1 MSNIEIEKEKYKN
14 KLFLGDEIKLNANVS
29 DSKLQ
34 NNVYEIVYV
43 DSTLLKLNNKQTR
56 QIINVKINN
65 DKIQK
70 IEEEEI
76 SEIQIIKRK
85 ASHKYVEQSDFKID
99 MTLSIELTPLS
110 PLSVDDESLFI
121 LCKIIDV
128 DKNQDIIEVKLLL
141 DDLGGEVKEISQ
153 DFQESIFINFG
164 CSGLPP
170 WIKNIKVI
178 EFRPT
183 AKTTTIGKGEEYNS
197 MGLGEQEEEQDSGI
211 DIDLADALDEG
222 NKIFASIMYEV
233 PSSQR
238 IVSETKQY
246 DDLLENIISSVP
258 KSRRTDAEL
267 NGIHRGI
274 ERFFQLRKEY
284 SLFDKNGVPK
294 MPKALNEHDKPS
306 VIHIQNL
313 DTKLQWVLPVV
324 ENIKKLYVTG
334 DDAIGVN
341 TVNGIYDFEEQI
353 LEQKNIYPDKNSP
366 YNPKLMEDMNSYL
379 TPFENPKQNPDNKY
393 IIQNKPVSTTI
404 LTLSTN
410 NDTIAS
416 SSRRDRDRSSS
427 SGSGPMVVQTYIDRA
442 YNPGLT
448 KLEFEDVKSNNV
460 KRVSSTPSDP
470 SYITSF
476 ITLNKQAVALTQMG
490 LPDTLLSDRIFM
502 DSLYL
507 KTWSSI
513 MSDIKF
519 RDDVV
524 TEIINVDRVVK
535 GGRSGGGEEEEHL
548 EEYKGGI
555 VFSDVMAFS
564 PNESISKS
572 THKIGE
578 FINSFVPTNEDAFLA
593 IESRLGRCL
602 SMHEVVYALQPFLI
616 YNKDLTE
623 HQYNAMRAFI
633 NKNISEY
640 MKRLSASSTKFKK
653 LVDKNAITKLD
664 SLELFYDAFNE
675 DEGKRLPISKELH
688 KKIVLADDETTSLD
702 EIFKLYKLTD
712 NKHVSGDGGGFL
724 SSSEILKMI
733 LDVDFARLFM
743 DVMAVENSDLTSS
756 EMDSI
761 LKREQKDLKEKMM
774 KESSG
779 ADSKTCKKREI
790 SLSRVYTS
798 PGDLELDSG
807 KPEDILFD
815 SKYDSTGKR
824 VVKDGDYAAL
834 KIVDQDDGSTRY
846 DYYVRR
852 NNEWTI
858 DKDPELQNVQVDDP
872 SYICNIPSETK
883 PKPLCFSINQKCL
896 DKSMS
901 ESSLLDDLT
910 SKIINEFDS
919 RSDVKKRNID
929 ETFLRDFK
937 NIKLLL
943 KLKVFEILKYNQK
956 KYVLG
961 QEHKK
966 NVATVVRSPYQE
978 IVDCILGM
986 DDIGK
991 KYQCILDLVN
1001 SELFVRDAL
1010 PDEDARWYYCKSCGV
1025 PGVRLLPTFFYE
1037 LAQNYNPQDPKSSK
1051 YITTLSRI
1059 ERTNGKREG
1068 DQIVDKYSGYSISK
1082 IALVSEGWMLEEEGG
1097 EGVGGGEFSESALH
1111 LIRSEQE
1118 NASDLAAVNSGEI
1131 IDASIKSEHVQEK
1144 GDGEGEEKE
1153 EDDDDEYNEEGMNA
1167 EEEDEGEEEGEG
1179 EGGED
1184 EKETVMSLNAII
1196 SHYENSL
1203 SVIFKNKDKRFIIE
1217 TIQLFLPKKKT
1228 KEQYEL
1234 DKKTTV
1240 EYEAYEKTYNQYLIF
1255 YSMALIIIVIQSSI
1269 PQIKSKI
1276 TFPNCVKS
1284 FSGYPLSLDEGDLS
1298 FVIYMACISQKVKSD
1313 YAPWNSIK
1321 KINQDK
1327 MRDTLFN
1334 LIKTKIV
1341 NQPQIQSRFDKKREF
1356 DALKEQRAQKSSHSK
1371 SGMKANVASSHFR
1384 PLLVDP
1390 SAFITSTPL
1399 PVTKTYCDDLKRN
1412 LKNGSSLQT
1421 EKILVL
1427 QSKVI
1432 HFSLIV
1438 QKLIQEVISSQTKD
1452 RSKLLSKNYIQNACC
1467 NERDHEGDSD
1477 SNSNNALDYMVS
1489 HVPNI
1494 KNYCDMVECTSA
1506 ILLDI
1511 YSLSEASTMV
1521 DPRDTRSNIP
1531 DLPTNFDEF
1540 TIYNAFMTYCNYGNA
1555 KGGAGGGVGTTLL
1568 SSDIHKI
1575 CKFKNTLGENRDIFN
1590 IFKNSQNLDVSHAD
1604 KIKLIDKIKNE
1615 FNLEYTT
1622 KDLQHLLQL
1631 VNGQT
1636 MKPMNEYQ
1644 AGVGTYNENLNRI
1657 LLKAIDDF
1665 KMKSKSKESKMSAM
1679 SASMLFPEDFI
1690 VALKNFNEN
1699 RSQTSLRE
1707 LQIIIEKNTKTLTD
1721 KMENYLNF
1729 AASKKSATFRNAI
1742 FRTAEDIEKG
1752 IFKNG
1757 GIMLF
1762 NKMENTLLNG
1772 ENNSLEVS
1780 IEFVINA
1787 VKNITQVYPNIILS
1801 QVSEMESLPPY
1812 ISGQLSK
1819 GDSESIVKFSNERIT
1834 NTLNNF
1840 YKIGNKKPINAIFKN
1855 VQKSTLF
1862 LNEIVKNTP
1871 VFSDAKHITVLLY
1884 EYYFLL
1890 AVDSY
1895 LFFSEIAKQKQL
1907 SQGKT
1912 GKIVDIQKEISRIL
1926 ETYFHLVVE
1935 DKKFINKDI
1944 ENIREN
1950 YLRTIDEERD
1960 DIVQNVEKMSEDQKQ
1975 IYLNHKKYKMGTQS
1989 IGKNTGLRIYNPE
2002 FEAEE
2007 LVRIERIN
2015 GRKKARGLPPVS
2027 DDPEAL
2033 AREDAVE
2040 DEGDAPDMD
2049 ADDVMNE
2056 TQEDDGQEEYA
2067 ASADMYPDSYQDE
2080 GTEEEVREEE
2090 E

>member
-1 MSNIEIEKEKYKN
+1 MSNTEIEKENYKN
-14 KLFLGDEIKLNANVS
+14 KLFLGDEIKLNANVP

-56 QIINVKINN
+56 QIINVKIHN
-65 DKIQK
+65 DKMQK
-70 IEEEEI
+70 IEEEEVL
-76 SEIQIIKRK
+76 EIQIIKRK

-99 MTLSIELTPLS
+99 MTLSIELLPLS
-110 PLSVDDESLFI
+110 PQSLGNDDESLFI
-121 LCKIIDV
+121 SCKIVDV

-141 DDLGGEVKEISQ
+141 DDLGGEVKDVAQ

-178 EFRPT
+178 EFRPK
-183 AKTTTIGKGEEYNS
+183 AATTTMSKGHEDD
-197 MGLGEQEEEQDSGI
+197 MGLGLGEEEEQDSGI

-258 KSRRTDAEL
+258 KNRRTDAEL

-294 MPKALNEHDKPS
+294 MPKALSEHDKPS

-324 ENIKKLYVTG
+324 ENIKKLYVAE
-334 DDAIGVN
+334 DDTIGVN
-341 TVNGIYDFEEQI
+341 TVNAIYDFKETI
-353 LEQKNIYPDKNSP
+353 LEQKNVYPDKNSRH
-366 YNPKLMEDMNSYL
+366 NPKLMEDMNSYL

-393 IIQNKPVSTTI
+393 IVQNKPVSTNI

-410 NDTIAS
+410 NDTIVS
-416 SSRRDRDRSSS
+416 SKV
-427 SGSGPMVVQTYIDRA
+427 SGSTVQTYIDRA
-442 YNPGLT
+442 YNLGLT

-460 KRVSSTPSDP
+460 KRVDSTPSDP
-470 SYITSF
+470 AYITSF
-476 ITLNKQAVALTQMG
+476 ITLNKEAVALTQMG
-490 LPDTLLSDRIFM
+490 LPDTMLADRVLM
-502 DSLYL
+502 DSMYL

-513 MSDIKF
+513 MTDIKF
-519 RDDVV
+519 KDDVV
-524 TEIINVDRVVK
+524 TEVINVDRVVE
-535 GGRSGGGEEEEHL
+535 GRGRGVVGEEEERL
-548 EEYKGGI
+548 EEYKGSI
-555 VFSDVMAFS
+555 VFSDVMAFT
-564 PNESISKS
+564 PNESISNS
-572 THKIGE
+572 THKIGQ
-578 FINSFVPTNEDAFLA
+578 FINSFVPTNEDAFSA

-623 HQYNAMRAFI
+623 HQYDAMRAFI
-633 NKNISEY
+633 NKNIFDY
-640 MKRLSASSTKFKK
+640 MKRLSSSSVKFKK

-675 DEGKRLPISKELH
+675 DEGKRVPISKELH
-688 KKIVLADDETTSLD
+688 KKIVLANDETTSLD

-712 NKHVSGDGGGFL
+712 DKHGGSGSSGGDGFL
-724 SSSEILKMI
+724 SSSEILKMF

-756 EMDSI
+756 EMDTI

-774 KESSG
+774 KDSSG
-779 ADSKTCKKREI
+779 SDSKTCKKREI
-790 SLSRVYTS
+790 NLSRVYLS
-798 PGDLELDSG
+798 PGELELDSG
-807 KPEDILFD
+807 KPGDVLFD

-824 VVKDGDYAAL
+824 IVKDGDYAAL
-834 KIVDQDDGSTRY
+834 KIVDQDDGSVRY

-872 SYICNIPSETK
+872 SYFCNIPSETK

-901 ESSLLDDLT
+901 ESSLLNDLT
-910 SKIINEFDS
+910 SKIISEFDS
-919 RSDVKKRNID
+919 RSEFKKRNID
-929 ETFLRDFK
+929 EIFLRDFK
-937 NIKLLL
+937 NIKLLF
-943 KLKVFEILKYNQK
+943 KLKFFEILKYNQH

-966 NVATVVRSPYQE
+966 NVSTVVRSPYRE

-986 DDIGK
+986 DDIGS
-991 KYQCILDLVN
+991 KYQCILDLVA

-1010 PDEDARWYYCKSCGV
+1010 PDEDPRWYYCKSCGV
-1025 PGVRLLPTFFYE
+1025 PGVCLLPTFFYE
-1037 LAQNYNPQDPKSSK
+1037 LAHSYNPQDPKSSK
-1051 YITTLSRI
+1051 YITTLSQI
-1059 ERTNGKREG
+1059 ERKNGKREG
-1068 DQIVDKYSGYSISK
+1068 NQIVDKYSGYSISK
-1082 IALVSEGWMLEEEGG
+1082 IALVSEGWLVEEEGG
-1097 EGVGGGEFSESALH
+1097 EGVGGGDFTESALH
-1111 LIRSEQE
+1111 LIRSEEE

-1131 IDASIKSEHVQEK
+1131 IDATIKSERVEEK
-1144 GDGEGEEKE
+1144 DKDEGKGEGEE
-1153 EDDDDEYNEEGMNA
+1153 
-1167 EEEDEGEEEGEG
+1167 EEEEYEEEGEEEQEEG
-1179 EGGED
+1179 EEEVGQGEN
-1184 EKETVMSLNAII
+1184 ETVMSLNSII
-1196 SHYENSL
+1196 NHYESSL
-1203 SVIFKNKDKRFIIE
+1203 SVIFKNKDKRFIVE
-1217 TIQLFLPKKKT
+1217 TIQLLLPKKKT

-1255 YSMALIIIVIQSSI
+1255 YSMAMIIIVIQSSI
-1269 PQIKSKI
+1269 PQIKSKT

-1284 FSGYPLSLDEGDLS
+1284 FSGYPFSSDEGNLS

-1327 MRDTLFN
+1327 MRDTLFS
-1334 LIKTKIV
+1334 LIKTKIL

-1356 DALKEQRAQKSSHSK
+1356 DALKEQKKSSHSK
-1371 SGMKANVASSHFR
+1371 TGMKINVASSHFR

-1412 LKNGSSLQT
+1412 LKNGSNLQT

-1432 HFSLIV
+1432 HFSLMI

-1467 NERDHEGDSD
+1467 NERDGGSGSGSGEDVHDKSV
-1477 SNSNNALDYMVS
+1477 STLDYMIS

-1506 ILLDI
+1506 ILIDI
-1511 YSLSEASTMV
+1511 YSLSEASTML
-1521 DPRDTRSNIP
+1521 DPRDTRNNVP

-1555 KGGAGGGVGTTLL
+1555 KGGAGSSVGVGTTSL

-1590 IFKNSQNLDVSHAD
+1590 IFKNSQNSDMSHAD

-1615 FNLEYTT
+1615 FNLDYTT

-1657 LLKAIDDF
+1657 LSKAIDDF
-1665 KMKSKSKESKMSAM
+1665 KMKPKAKESKMSAM
-1679 SASMLFPEDFI
+1679 SASMLLPEDFI
-1690 VALKNFNEN
+1690 VALKKFNEN
-1699 RSQTSLRE
+1699 RTQTLMRE
-1707 LQIIIEKNTKTLTD
+1707 LQIIIEKNVILLNEKCE
-1721 KMENYLNF
+1721 KYLNF
-1729 AASKKSATFRNAI
+1729 NTSSKSVTFRNAI

-1780 IEFVINA
+1780 MEFVRNA
-1787 VKNITQVYPNIILS
+1787 IKNMTQVYPNIILS
-1801 QVSEMESLPPY
+1801 QVSAMESLPPY
-1812 ISGQLSK
+1812 ISGQLSS
-1819 GDSESIVKFSNERIT
+1819 GDSNSIIKFSNERIT
-1834 NTLNNF
+1834 NKLNNF
-1840 YKIGNKKPINAIFKN
+1840 YKIGNKKPIDIILKNA
-1855 VQKSTLF
+1855 QTSTLF
-1862 LNEIVKNTP
+1862 LNEVVKNTP
-1871 VFSDAKHITVLLY
+1871 IFSDAKHMTVLLY

-1895 LFFSEIAKQKQL
+1895 IHFSEIAKQKQL
-1907 SQGKT
+1907 SQVKTKSGKSV
-1912 GKIVDIQKEISRIL
+1912 VDIQKEISRIL
-1926 ETYFHLVVE
+1926 ETYFNLIVE
-1935 DKKFINKDI
+1935 DKKLVNKDI

-1950 YLRTIDEERD
+1950 YLRAIDEERD

-1989 IGKNTGLRIYNPE
+1989 IGKNTGLRIYNPD
-2002 FEAEE
+2002 FETEE
-2007 LVRIERIN
+2007 LARIERIN
-2015 GRKKARGLPPVS
+2015 GRKKERGLLPVS

-2040 DEGDAPDMD
+2040 DEGDAPNVD

-2067 ASADMYPDSYQDE
+2067 NSAAMYPDSYQDE
-2080 GTEEEVREEE
+2080 GAEEMREEE

>member
-1 MSNIEIEKEKYKN
+1 MEMEKEKKDAGNN
-14 KLFLGDEIKLNANVS
+14 KLFLGDEIKINANIP

-34 NNVYEIVYV
+34 NNIYEIVYV
-43 DSTLLKLNNKQTR
+43 DSTLLKLNNKQT
-56 QIINVKINN
+56 QQVISVKIHN
-65 DKIQK
+65 DKMQK
-70 IEEEEI
+70 IEEEEV

-99 MTLSIELTPLS
+99 MTLSVELTPPPSSSSEES
-110 PLSVDDESLFI
+110 PLFI

-141 DDLGGEVKEISQ
+141 DDLGPEVKDIPQ

-170 WIKNIKVI
+170 WIKKIKVI
-178 EFRPT
+178 EFKPKPASAT
-183 AKTTTIGKGEEYNS
+183 NSQGEDYT
-197 MGLGEQEEEQDSGI
+197 GVGEQGVEQEQDSGI
-211 DIDLADALDEG
+211 DLDLADALDEG

-258 KSRRTDAEL
+258 KSRRTDATL

-294 MPKALNEHDKPS
+294 IPRALNEYDKPS

-353 LEQKNIYPDKNSP
+353 LEQKKLYPDKNEP
-366 YNPKLMEDMNSYL
+366 YNHMIMEDMNSYL

-393 IIQNKPVSTTI
+393 VMQNKSVSTTI

-410 NDTIAS
+410 NDTIVSSKKGSSLAS
-416 SSRRDRDRSSS
+416 T
-427 SGSGPMVVQTYIDRA
+427 GQTVQTYIDRA
-442 YNPGLT
+442 YNLGLT

-460 KRVSSTPSDP
+460 KRVNSTPNDP
-470 SYITSF
+470 AFITSF
-476 ITLNKQAVALTQMG
+476 ITLNKEAVSLTQMG
-490 LPDTLLSDRIFM
+490 LPDTLLSDRVLM

-513 MSDIKF
+513 ISDIKS
-519 RDDVV
+519 RDDVA
-524 TEIINVDRVVK
+524 TEVINVDKVEKK
-535 GGRSGGGEEEEHL
+535 GGKEEEEQEKHS

-555 VFSDVMAFS
+555 VFSHVVAFA

-572 THKIGE
+572 THKINQ
-578 FINSFVPTNEDAFLA
+578 FINSFVPTNQDAFSAL
-593 IESRLGRCL
+593 EYRLGRCL
-602 SMHEVVYALQPFLI
+602 SMHEVVHALQPFLI
-616 YNKDLTE
+616 YNKDITE
-623 HQYNAMRAFI
+623 HQYNTMRAFI

-640 MKRLSASSTKFKK
+640 MKMLSVSSSKFKK
-653 LVDKNAITKLD
+653 LVNKNAITKLE
-664 SLELFYDAFNE
+664 SLELFYQPFNE
-675 DEGKRLPISKELH
+675 NEGKRVPISKELH
-688 KKIVLADDETTSLD
+688 KKIVLANDETTSLD
-702 EIFKLYKLTD
+702 DIFKLYKLTD
-712 NKHVSGDGGGFL
+712 DKHGSNGSNGSNGFL
-724 SSSEILKMI
+724 SSSEILKII
-733 LDVDFARLFM
+733 LDADFARLFM
-743 DVMAVENSDLTSS
+743 DAMAIENSDLTSS
-756 EMDSI
+756 EIDSI

-779 ADSKTCKKREI
+779 ADSKSCKKREI
-790 SLSRVYTS
+790 NLSRVYTS
-798 PGDLELDSG
+798 VGELELDGG
-807 KPEDILFD
+807 KPADILFD

-824 VVKDGDYAAL
+824 FVKDGDYAAL

-852 NNEWTI
+852 NNEWAI
-858 DKDPELQNVQVDDP
+858 DKDPELQNVHIDDP

-919 RSDVKKRNID
+919 RSEVKKKNID

-943 KLKVFEILKYNQK
+943 KLKIFEILKYNQK
-956 KYVLG
+956 KYLLG

-966 NVATVVRSPYQE
+966 KVTTIVRSPYQE

-1001 SELFVRDAL
+1001 SELFVRDAF

-1082 IALVSEGWMLEEEGG
+1082 IALVSEGWMFEEEGEEAG
-1097 EGVGGGEFSESALH
+1097 SQ
-1111 LIRSEQE
+1111 LIRNEEE
-1118 NASDLAAVNSGEI
+1118 NASDLALVNSGEV
-1131 IDASIKSEHVQEK
+1131 IDVNIQSEHEHVQKK
-1144 GDGEGEEKE
+1144 GKGEG
-1153 EDDDDEYNEEGMNA
+1153 
-1167 EEEDEGEEEGEG
+1167 EEGEG
-1179 EGGED
+1179 EGEED
-1184 EKETVMSLNAII
+1184 EEDEYEEEGEGQGEEEDEEDEEGGQGDNETIKSLNTII
-1196 SHYENSL
+1196 SHYESSL
-1203 SVIFKNKDKRFIIE
+1203 SVIFKNKDKRFMVE
-1217 TIQLFLPKKKT
+1217 TIQLLLPKKKT

-1284 FSGYPLSLDEGDLS
+1284 FSGYPFSLDETDLS
-1298 FVIYMACISQKVKSD
+1298 FVVYMACISQKVKSD

-1321 KINQDK
+1321 KINQEK

-1356 DALKEQRAQKSSHSK
+1356 DTLKEQRAQKSSHSK

-1390 SAFITSTPL
+1390 SEFITSTPL

-1432 HFSLIV
+1432 HFSLII

-1452 RSKLLSKNYIQNACC
+1452 KTKLLSKNYIQNACC
-1467 NERDHEGDSD
+1467 NEREDGVTT
-1477 SNSNNALDYMVS
+1477 LDYMIS

-1494 KNYCDMVECTSA
+1494 KNYCDMVSCTSA

-1511 YSLSEASTMV
+1511 YSLSEASTML
-1521 DPRDTRSNIP
+1521 DPRDTRNNIP
-1531 DLPTNFDEF
+1531 DLSTNFDEF

-1555 KGGAGGGVGTTLL
+1555 KGGSGVASTSTSSSL

-1590 IFKNSQNLDVSHAD
+1590 IFKNSQKSDMSHTD

-1615 FNLEYTT
+1615 FNLDYTT

-1657 LLKAIDDF
+1657 LLKVIEDLKTKPKAA
-1665 KMKSKSKESKMSAM
+1665 KESKMSVTM
-1679 SASMLFPEDFI
+1679 VFPDDFI

-1699 RSQTSLRE
+1699 RSQSSLRE
-1707 LQIIIEKNTKTLTD
+1707 LQIIIENNTKKLTNEAE
-1721 KMENYLNF
+1721 KYFNF
-1729 AASKKSATFRNAI
+1729 NTSKKSATFRSAI
-1742 FRTAEDIEKG
+1742 FRTSEDIEKG

-1772 ENNSLEVS
+1772 ENSLEVS
-1780 IEFVINA
+1780 IEFVRNA

-1801 QVSEMESLPPY
+1801 QISEMESLPAY

-1819 GDSESIVKFSNERIT
+1819 GDSESIIKFSNERIT
-1834 NTLNNF
+1834 NKLDNF
-1840 YKIGNKKPINAIFKN
+1840 YKIGNKKPINAILKI
-1855 VQKSTLF
+1855 VQISTVF
-1862 LNEIVKNTP
+1862 FNEIVENTP

-1884 EYYFLL
+1884 EYYFLV
-1890 AVDSY
+1890 AVNSY
-1895 LFFSEIAKQKQL
+1895 LYFSEIAKQKQL
-1907 SQGKT
+1907 SQGKS
-1912 GKIVDIQKEISRIL
+1912 GKMMVDVQKEISRIL
-1926 ETYFHLVVE
+1926 ETYFYLVIE
-1935 DKKFINKDI
+1935 DKKLINKDI

-1950 YLRTIDEERD
+1950 YLRSIDEERD

-1975 IYLNHKKYKMGTQS
+1975 IYLIHKKYKMGTQS
-1989 IGKNTGLRIYNPE
+1989 IGKNTGLRIYNPD
-2002 FEAEE
+2002 FETEE
-2007 LVRIERIN
+2007 LARIQKIN
-2015 GRKKARGLPPVS
+2015 GRKKERGLPQVL

-2040 DEGDAPDMD
+2040 DEGDAPDND
-2049 ADDVMNE
+2049 PDDFMNE

-2067 ASADMYPDSYQDE
+2067 SSAAMYPDSFI
-2080 GTEEEVREEE
+2080 
-2090 E
+2090 

>member
-1 MSNIEIEKEKYKN
+1 METEKEKKDAGNN
-14 KLFLGDEIKLNANVS
+14 KLFLGDEIKINAHVP

-43 DSTLLKLNNKQTR
+43 DSTLLKLNNKQT
-56 QIINVKINN
+56 QQVINVKIRN

-70 IEEEEI
+70 IDDEEV

-85 ASHKYVEQSDFKID
+85 SSHKYVEQSDFKID
-99 MTLSIELTPLS
+99 MTLSIELMPPPLS
-110 PLSVDDESLFI
+110 SQDEQSQQQQSQPLFI

-141 DDLGGEVKEISQ
+141 DDLGAEVKDIPQ

-170 WIKNIKVI
+170 WIKKIKVI
-178 EFRPT
+178 EFKPKPV
-183 AKTTTIGKGEEYNS
+183 AATISQGEDL
-197 MGLGEQEEEQDSGI
+197 MGEQEQDSGI
-211 DIDLADALDEG
+211 DLDLADALDEG

-258 KSRRTDAEL
+258 KSRRTDSEL

-294 MPKALNEHDKPS
+294 MPRHLNEHDKPS

-334 DDAIGVN
+334 DDSIGVN
-341 TVNGIYDFEEQI
+341 TVNGIYDFEEQV
-353 LEQKNIYPDKNSP
+353 LEEKNLYPDKNAP
-366 YNPKLMEDMNSYL
+366 YNHMIMEDINSYL

-393 IIQNKPVSTTI
+393 VMQNKPVSTNI

-410 NDTIAS
+410 NDTIVS
-416 SSRRDRDRSSS
+416 SKRS
-427 SGSGPMVVQTYIDRA
+427 SGSGSTVQTYIDRA
-442 YNPGLT
+442 YNLGLT

-460 KRVSSTPSDP
+460 KRVNSTPNDP
-470 SYITSF
+470 AFITSF

-490 LPDTLLSDRIFM
+490 LPDTLLSDRVSM

-513 MSDIKF
+513 IDDIKF
-519 RDDVV
+519 RDNVV
-524 TEIINVDRVVK
+524 TEVINVDKVVK
-535 GGRSGGGEEEEHL
+535 KDGTGGGEEEEEERRL
-548 EEYKGGI
+548 EKYKGGI
-555 VFSDVMAFS
+555 VFSDVTAFT

-572 THKIGE
+572 THKIGQ
-578 FINSFVPTNEDAFLA
+578 FINSFVPTNHDAFSAL
-593 IESRLGRCL
+593 ESRLGRCL
-602 SMHEVVYALQPFLI
+602 SMYEVVYALQPFLI

-623 HQYNAMRAFI
+623 HQYNAMRAFV

-640 MKRLSASSTKFKK
+640 TKRLSASSTKFKK

-675 DEGKRLPISKELH
+675 NEGKRVTVSKEFH
-688 KKIVLADDETTSLD
+688 KKIVLANDETTSLD

-712 NKHVSGDGGGFL
+712 DKHGSKGSGEGFL
-724 SSSEILKMI
+724 SSSEILKLL

-743 DVMAVENSDLTSS
+743 DTMAVENSDLTSS
-756 EMDSI
+756 EVDSI
-761 LKREQKDLKEKMM
+761 VRREQQDLKEKMT

-790 SLSRVYTS
+790 NLSRVYLS
-798 PGDLELDSG
+798 MGALEVDNG
-807 KPEDILFD
+807 KSADILFD

-834 KIVDQDDGSTRY
+834 KIVDQDDDSTRY

-852 NNEWTI
+852 NNEWNI

-872 SYICNIPSETK
+872 SYFCNIPSETK

-896 DKSMS
+896 DKTMS
-901 ESSLLDDLT
+901 ESSLLNDLT
-910 SKIINEFDS
+910 SKIIDEFDS
-919 RSDVKKRNID
+919 KSDVKKKNID

-937 NIKLLL
+937 NIKLIL

-956 KYVLG
+956 KYLLG

-966 NVATVVRSPYQE
+966 KVTTLVRSPYQE

-986 DDIGK
+986 DDVGK

-1010 PDEDARWYYCKSCGV
+1010 PDEDARWYYCKSCGI

-1082 IALVSEGWMLEEEGG
+1082 IALVSEGWLVEEEG
-1097 EGVGGGEFSESALH
+1097 EDAAGVQL
-1111 LIRSEQE
+1111 LRSEEE

-1131 IDASIKSEHVQEK
+1131 IDASIKSERVKEK
-1144 GDGEGEEKE
+1144 GDGEEDKREEYE
-1153 EDDDDEYNEEGMNA
+1153 EQ
-1167 EEEDEGEEEGEG
+1167 EEEDEDEQEDEEEQEELSETEGEREGEG
-1179 EGGED
+1179 EN
-1184 EKETVMSLNAII
+1184 ETVMSLNTII
-1196 SHYENSL
+1196 NHYESSL
-1203 SVIFKNKDKRFIIE
+1203 SVIFKNKDKRFIVE
-1217 TIQLFLPKKKT
+1217 TIQLLLPKKKT
-1228 KEQYEL
+1228 IEQYEL

-1255 YSMALIIIVIQSSI
+1255 YSMALVIIVIQSSI

-1284 FSGYPLSLDEGDLS
+1284 FSGYPLSLDEADLS

-1327 MRDTLFN
+1327 MRDTLFS
-1334 LIKTKIV
+1334 LIKTKIL
-1341 NQPQIQSRFDKKREF
+1341 NQPQIQSRFDKKREY
-1356 DALKEQRAQKSSHSK
+1356 DALKEQKKSLSSK
-1371 SGMKANVASSHFR
+1371 SGMKLNVASSHFR

-1390 SAFITSTPL
+1390 TTFITSMPL

-1432 HFSLIV
+1432 HFSLVI

-1452 RSKLLSKNYIQNACC
+1452 KTKLLSRNYIQNACC
-1467 NERDHEGDSD
+1467 NERDRDYEG
-1477 SNSNNALDYMVS
+1477 NTTLDYMVS

-1506 ILLDI
+1506 ILMDI
-1511 YSLSEASTMV
+1511 YSLSEASTML
-1521 DPRDTRSNIP
+1521 DPRDTRNNIP

-1555 KGGAGGGVGTTLL
+1555 KGGAGGGVGTTSL

-1590 IFKNSQNLDVSHAD
+1590 IFKNSQNSDMSHAD

-1665 KMKSKSKESKMSAM
+1665 KMKPKAKESKMSAM
-1679 SASMLFPEDFI
+1679 SSSMLFPEDFI

-1699 RSQTSLRE
+1699 RSQTSLRD
-1707 LQIIIEKNTKTLTD
+1707 LQIIIEKNTKTLNE
-1721 KMENYLNF
+1721 KCEKYLNF
-1729 AASKKSATFRNAI
+1729 NTSKKSATFRNAI
-1742 FRTAEDIEKG
+1742 FRTAEDIDKG

-1819 GDSESIVKFSNERIT
+1819 GDSESIIKFSNERIT
-1834 NTLNNF
+1834 NKLNNF
-1840 YKIGNKKPINAIFKN
+1840 YKIGNKKPIDTILKN
-1855 VQKSTLF
+1855 VQTSTLF
-1862 LNEIVKNTP
+1862 LNEVVKNTP
-1871 VFSDAKHITVLLY
+1871 MFSDATHMTVLLY
-1884 EYYFLL
+1884 EYYFLV

-1895 LFFSEIAKQKQL
+1895 LHFSEIAKQKQL
-1907 SQGKT
+1907 SQVKSKSGKSV
-1912 GKIVDIQKEISRIL
+1912 VDIQKEISRIL

-1935 DKKFINKDI
+1935 DKKLINKDI

-1950 YLRTIDEERD
+1950 YLRSIDEERD

-1975 IYLNHKKYKMGTQS
+1975 IYLNHKKYKMGSQS
-1989 IGKNTGLRIYNPE
+1989 IGKNTGLRIYNPD
-2002 FEAEE
+2002 FETEE
-2007 LVRIERIN
+2007 LARIERIN

-2040 DEGDAPDMD
+2040 DEGDAPDID

-2080 GTEEEVREEE
+2080 GAEEMREEE

>member
-1 MSNIEIEKEKYKN
+1 MEIEKEKKDAGNN
-14 KLFLGDEIKLNANVS
+14 KLFLGDEIKINAHVP

-43 DSTLLKLNNKQTR
+43 DSTLLKLNNKQT
-56 QIINVKINN
+56 QQVINVKIIN
-65 DKIQK
+65 DKMQK
-70 IEEEEI
+70 IEEEEV

-99 MTLSIELTPLS
+99 MTLSIELTPPPSSSEEQS
-110 PLSVDDESLFI
+110 PLFI

-141 DDLGGEVKEISQ
+141 DDLGTEVKDIPQ

-170 WIKNIKVI
+170 WIKKIKVI
-178 EFRPT
+178 EFKPKP
-183 AKTTTIGKGEEYNS
+183 AAATTSQGEDY
-197 MGLGEQEEEQDSGI
+197 MGVGEQGVEQEQEQDSGI

-294 MPKALNEHDKPS
+294 MPRALNEHDKPS

-353 LEQKNIYPDKNSP
+353 MEQKKLYPDKNAP
-366 YNPKLMEDMNSYL
+366 YNHMIMEDMNSYL
-379 TPFENPKQNPDNKY
+379 TPFKNPKQNPDNKY
-393 IIQNKPVSTTI
+393 VMQNKPVSTTI
-404 LTLSTN
+404 LALSTN
-410 NDTIAS
+410 NDTIVS
-416 SSRRDRDRSSS
+416 SKGSS
-427 SGSGPMVVQTYIDRA
+427 SGSTVQTYIDRA
-442 YNPGLT
+442 YNLGLT

-460 KRVSSTPSDP
+460 KRVNSTPNDP
-470 SYITSF
+470 AFITSF

-490 LPDTLLSDRIFM
+490 LPDTLLSDRVLM

-513 MSDIKF
+513 ISDIEF
-519 RDDVV
+519 RDDIV
-524 TEIINVDRVVK
+524 TEVINVDKVK
-535 GGRSGGGEEEEHL
+535 KEEGKEEEEKEKHSG
-548 EEYKGGI
+548 EYKGGI
-555 VFSDVMAFS
+555 VFSNVVAFA

-572 THKIGE
+572 THKIGQ
-578 FINSFVPTNEDAFLA
+578 FINSFVPTNRDAFSAL
-593 IESRLGRCL
+593 ESRLGRCL
-602 SMHEVVYALQPFLI
+602 SMYEVVYALQPFLI
-616 YNKDLTE
+616 YNKNLTE
-623 HQYNAMRAFI
+623 YQYNSMRAFI

-640 MKRLSASSTKFKK
+640 MKRLSASSSKFKK
-653 LVDKNAITKLD
+653 LVNKNAITKLE
-664 SLELFYDAFNE
+664 SLELFYQPFNE
-675 DEGKRLPISKELH
+675 DEGKRVPISKELH
-688 KKIVLADDETTSLD
+688 KKIVLANDETTSLD
-702 EIFKLYKLTD
+702 DIFKLYKLTD
-712 NKHVSGDGGGFL
+712 DKHGSNGNGAGFL

-733 LDVDFARLFM
+733 LDADFARLFM
-743 DVMAVENSDLTSS
+743 DVMAIENSDLTSS
-756 EMDSI
+756 EIDSI

-779 ADSKTCKKREI
+779 ADSKSCKKREI
-790 SLSRVYTS
+790 NLSRVYTS
-798 PGDLELDSG
+798 PGELELDSG

-852 NNEWTI
+852 NNAWAI
-858 DKDPELQNVQVDDP
+858 DKDPELQNVHVDDP

-919 RSDVKKRNID
+919 RSEVKKNNID
-929 ETFLRDFK
+929 EAFLRDFK

-956 KYVLG
+956 KYLLG

-966 NVATVVRSPYQE
+966 KVTTIVRSPYQE

-1037 LAQNYNPQDPKSSK
+1037 LAQNYNPQDPKSLK

-1082 IALVSEGWMLEEEGG
+1082 IALVSEGWMFEEEGEEAG
-1097 EGVGGGEFSESALH
+1097 SQ
-1111 LIRSEQE
+1111 LIRNEEE
-1118 NASDLAAVNSGEI
+1118 NASDLALVNSGEV
-1131 IDASIKSEHVQEK
+1131 IDVNIQSEHVQEK
-1144 GDGEGEEKE
+1144 GEDEGEGEGE
-1153 EDDDDEYNEEGMNA
+1153 NN
-1167 EEEDEGEEEGEG
+1167 DEGEGEEEEGEG
-1179 EGGED
+1179 EDEEEEEGEGGQGEN
-1184 EKETVMSLNAII
+1184 ETVLSLNTII

-1203 SVIFKNKDKRFIIE
+1203 SVIFKNKDKRFMVE
-1217 TIQLFLPKKKT
+1217 TIQLLLPKKKT
-1228 KEQYEL
+1228 KEQYEF

-1298 FVIYMACISQKVKSD
+1298 FVVYMACISQKVKSD

-1321 KINQDK
+1321 KINQEK

-1356 DALKEQRAQKSSHSK
+1356 DALKEHRAQKSSHSK
-1371 SGMKANVASSHFR
+1371 SGIKANVASSHFR

-1452 RSKLLSKNYIQNACC
+1452 KTKLLSKNYIQNSCC
-1467 NERDHEGDSD
+1467 NEREDGVTT
-1477 SNSNNALDYMVS
+1477 LDYMIS
-1489 HVPNI
+1489 RVPNI
-1494 KNYCDMVECTSA
+1494 KNYCDMVDCTSA

-1511 YSLSEASTMV
+1511 YSLSEASIML
-1521 DPRDTRSNIP
+1521 DPRDTRNNIP
-1531 DLPTNFDEF
+1531 DLSTNFDEF

-1555 KGGAGGGVGTTLL
+1555 KGGANTTSL

-1590 IFKNSQNLDVSHAD
+1590 IFKNSQKSDMSHID

-1644 AGVGTYNENLNRI
+1644 VGVGTYNENLNRI
-1657 LLKAIDDF
+1657 LLKAIDDL
-1665 KMKSKSKESKMSAM
+1665 KTKPKAKESKMSVTM
-1679 SASMLFPEDFI
+1679 VFPDEFI

-1699 RSQTSLRE
+1699 RTQTSSRE
-1707 LQIIIEKNTKTLTD
+1707 LQIIIEKNTKILTD
-1721 KMENYLNF
+1721 KAEKYFNF
-1729 AASKKSATFRNAI
+1729 TASKKNTPIQNAV

-1819 GDSESIVKFSNERIT
+1819 GDSESIIKFSNERIT
-1834 NTLNNF
+1834 NKLDNF
-1840 YKIGNKKPINAIFKN
+1840 YKIGNKKPINVILKN
-1855 VQKSTLF
+1855 VQTSTLF
-1862 LNEIVKNTP
+1862 LNEIIKNTP

-1884 EYYFLL
+1884 EYYFLV
-1890 AVDSY
+1890 AVNSY
-1895 LFFSEIAKQKQL
+1895 LHFSEIAKQKQL

-1912 GKIVDIQKEISRIL
+1912 GKMVVDIQKEISRML
-1926 ETYFHLVVE
+1926 ETYFYLVIE
-1935 DKKFINKDI
+1935 DKKLINKNI

-1950 YLRTIDEERD
+1950 YLRSIDEERD
-1960 DIVQNVEKMSEDQKQ
+1960 DIVHNVEKMSEDQKQ
-1975 IYLNHKKYKMGTQS
+1975 IYLNHKKYKMGSQS
-1989 IGKNTGLRIYNPE
+1989 IGKNTGLRIYNPD
-2002 FEAEE
+2002 FEMEE
-2007 LVRIERIN
+2007 LSRIEKIN
-2015 GRKKARGLPPVS
+2015 SRKKERGLSAMP

-2033 AREDAVE
+2033 AREYAVE
-2040 DEGDAPDMD
+2040 DEGDAPDVD
-2049 ADDVMNE
+2049 GDDVMNE

-2067 ASADMYPDSYQDE
+2067 TSAAMYPDSYQDE
-2080 GTEEEVREEE
+2080 GAEEIREEE

>member
-1 MSNIEIEKEKYKN
+1 MEIEKEKKDAGNN
-14 KLFLGDEIKLNANVS
+14 KLFLGDEIKINAHVP

-43 DSTLLKLNNKQTR
+43 DSTLLKLNNKQT
-56 QIINVKINN
+56 QQVINVKIIN
-65 DKIQK
+65 DKMQK
-70 IEEEEI
+70 IEEEEV

-99 MTLSIELTPLS
+99 MTLSIELTPPPSSSEEES
-110 PLSVDDESLFI
+110 PLFI

-141 DDLGGEVKEISQ
+141 DDLGTEVKDIPH

-170 WIKNIKVI
+170 WIKKIKVI
-178 EFRPT
+178 EFKPKPD
-183 AKTTTIGKGEEYNS
+183 AATTSQGEDY
-197 MGLGEQEEEQDSGI
+197 MGVGEQEAEQEQDSGI

-294 MPKALNEHDKPS
+294 MPRPLNENDKPS
-306 VIHIQNL
+306 VTHIQNL

-334 DDAIGVN
+334 DDTATGVN

-353 LEQKNIYPDKNSP
+353 LEQKNLYPDKNAP
-366 YNPKLMEDMNSYL
+366 YNHMIMEDMNSYL
-379 TPFENPKQNPDNKY
+379 MPFENPKQNPDNKY
-393 IIQNKPVSTTI
+393 VMQNKPVSTTI

-410 NDTIAS
+410 NDTIVS
-416 SSRRDRDRSSS
+416 SKRSS
-427 SGSGPMVVQTYIDRA
+427 SGSTVQTYIDRA
-442 YNPGLT
+442 YNLGLT

-460 KRVSSTPSDP
+460 KRVNLTPNDP
-470 SYITSF
+470 AFITSF

-490 LPDTLLSDRIFM
+490 LPDTLLTDRVLM

-513 MSDIKF
+513 ISDIKF
-519 RDDVV
+519 RDDVA
-524 TEIINVDRVVK
+524 TEVINVDKVEK
-535 GGRSGGGEEEEHL
+535 EGGEEEEQEKRL
-548 EEYKGGI
+548 EKYKGGI
-555 VFSDVMAFS
+555 VFSDVVAFA

-572 THKIGE
+572 THKIGQ
-578 FINSFVPTNEDAFLA
+578 FINSFVPTNQDAFSAL
-593 IESRLGRCL
+593 ESRLGRCL
-602 SMHEVVYALQPFLI
+602 SMYEVIYALQPFLI

-623 HQYNAMRAFI
+623 YQYNAMRAFI

-640 MKRLSASSTKFKK
+640 MKRLSTSSSKFKK
-653 LVDKNAITKLD
+653 LVNKNAITKLE
-664 SLELFYDAFNE
+664 SLELFYQPFNE
-675 DEGKRLPISKELH
+675 DEGKRVPISKELH
-688 KKIVLADDETTSLD
+688 KKIVLANDETTSLD
-702 EIFKLYKLTD
+702 DIFKLYKLTD
-712 NKHVSGDGGGFL
+712 DKHGSNGNGGGFL
-724 SSSEILKMI
+724 SSSEILKI
-733 LDVDFARLFM
+733 FLDVDFARLFM

-779 ADSKTCKKREI
+779 SDSKSCKKREI
-790 SLSRVYTS
+790 NLSRVYLS
-798 PGDLELDSG
+798 LGELELDNG
-807 KPEDILFD
+807 KLGDILFD

-852 NNEWTI
+852 NNAWAI
-858 DKDPELQNVQVDDP
+858 DKDPELQNVHVDDP

-919 RSDVKKRNID
+919 RSEVKKNNID
-929 ETFLRDFK
+929 EAFLRDFK

-956 KYVLG
+956 KYLLG

-966 NVATVVRSPYQE
+966 KVTTIVRSPYQE

-1037 LAQNYNPQDPKSSK
+1037 LAQNYNPQDPKSLK

-1082 IALVSEGWMLEEEGG
+1082 IALVSEGWMFEEEGEEAG
-1097 EGVGGGEFSESALH
+1097 SQ
-1111 LIRSEQE
+1111 LIRNEEE
-1118 NASDLAAVNSGEI
+1118 NASDLALVNSGEV
-1131 IDASIKSEHVQEK
+1131 IDVNIQSEHVQEK
-1144 GDGEGEEKE
+1144 GKGEGEGE
-1153 EDDDDEYNEEGMNA
+1153 
-1167 EEEDEGEEEGEG
+1167 EEEGEG
-1179 EGGED
+1179 EEEEGESEEEEEKEEED
-1184 EKETVMSLNAII
+1184 EEGGQGENETVMILNTII
-1196 SHYENSL
+1196 SHYESSL
-1203 SVIFKNKDKRFIIE
+1203 SVIFKNKDKRFIVE
-1217 TIQLFLPKKKT
+1217 TIQLLLPKKKT

-1269 PQIKSKI
+1269 PQIKSKT

-1298 FVIYMACISQKVKSD
+1298 FVVYMACISQKVKSD

-1321 KINQDK
+1321 KINQEK

-1334 LIKTKIV
+1334 LVKTKIV

-1371 SGMKANVASSHFR
+1371 SGIKANIASSHFR

-1432 HFSLIV
+1432 HFSFIV

-1452 RSKLLSKNYIQNACC
+1452 KTNLLSKNYIQNACC
-1467 NERDHEGDSD
+1467 NEREGGGVTI
-1477 SNSNNALDYMVS
+1477 LDYMIN

-1494 KNYCDMVECTSA
+1494 KNYCDMVDCTSA

-1511 YSLSEASTMV
+1511 HSLSEASTML
-1521 DPRDTRSNIP
+1521 DPRDTRNNIP

-1555 KGGAGGGVGTTLL
+1555 KGGASTSSL

-1590 IFKNSQNLDVSHAD
+1590 IFKNSQNSDMSHTD

-1615 FNLEYTT
+1615 FNLDYTT

-1631 VNGQT
+1631 VNGET

-1644 AGVGTYNENLNRI
+1644 VGVGTYNENLNRI
-1657 LLKAIDDF
+1657 LLKAIEDL
-1665 KMKSKSKESKMSAM
+1665 KMKPKAKESKMSVTM
-1679 SASMLFPEDFI
+1679 VFPDDFI

-1699 RSQTSLRE
+1699 RSQSSLRE
-1707 LQIIIEKNTKTLTD
+1707 LQIIIEKNTKTLTNEVE
-1721 KMENYLNF
+1721 KYFNF
-1729 AASKKSATFRNAI
+1729 NTSKKSATFRNAI

-1780 IEFVINA
+1780 IEFVVNA

-1812 ISGQLSK
+1812 ISEQLSS
-1819 GDSESIVKFSNERIT
+1819 GDSESIIKFSNERVT
-1834 NTLNNF
+1834 NKLDNF
-1840 YKIGNKKPINAIFKN
+1840 YKIGNKKPINAILKN
-1855 VQKSTLF
+1855 VQTSTLF

-1871 VFSDAKHITVLLY
+1871 IFSDAKHITVLLY
-1884 EYYFLL
+1884 EYYFLV
-1890 AVDSY
+1890 AVNSY
-1895 LFFSEIAKQKQL
+1895 LHFSEIAKQKQL
-1907 SQGKT
+1907 STGKT
-1912 GKIVDIQKEISRIL
+1912 GKMVVDVQKEISRIL
-1926 ETYFHLVVE
+1926 ETYFYLVIE
-1935 DKKFINKDI
+1935 DKKLINKDI

-1950 YLRTIDEERD
+1950 YLRSIDEERD

-1975 IYLNHKKYKMGTQS
+1975 IYLIHKKYKMGSQS
-1989 IGKNTGLRIYNPE
+1989 IGKNTGLRIYNPD
-2002 FEAEE
+2002 FEMEE
-2007 LVRIERIN
+2007 LARIDRIN
-2015 GRKKARGLPPVS
+2015 SRKKARGLSAMLS

-2033 AREDAVE
+2033 AREYAVE
-2040 DEGDAPDMD
+2040 DEGDAPDVD
-2049 ADDVMNE
+2049 GDDVMNE

-2067 ASADMYPDSYQDE
+2067 GSAAMYPDSYQDE
-2080 GTEEEVREEE
+2080 GAEEEVREEE
-2090 E
+2090 

>member
-1 MSNIEIEKEKYKN
+1 MSNIKGQEDAASNKN
-14 KLFLGDEIKLNANVS
+14 KLFLGDEIKINANVPE
-29 DSKLQ
+29 SKLQ

-43 DSTLLKLNNKQTR
+43 DSGLLKLNNKKTQKVES
-56 QIINVKINN
+56 VKIHN

-70 IEEEEI
+70 IEDEEV
-76 SEIQIIKRK
+76 SEIQIIKRR
-85 ASHKYVEQSDFKID
+85 ATHKYVEQSGFKMD
-99 MTLSIELTPLS
+99 MTISIELASSSSSSENEEP
-110 PLSVDDESLFI
+110 LFI
-121 LCKIIDV
+121 LCKIVDV
-128 DKNQDIIEVKLLL
+128 DTTQDIIEVKLLL
-141 DDLGGEVKEISQ
+141 DDLGKEVKDIPQE
-153 DFQESIFINFG
+153 FQESIFINFG

-170 WIKNIKVI
+170 WIQRIKVM
-178 EFRPT
+178 EFKPS
-183 AKTTTIGKGEEYNS
+183 AADVVVKEGY
-197 MGLGEQEEEQDSGI
+197 EEEQGYEEEESGI
-211 DIDLADALDEG
+211 ELDLAEALDEG

-233 PSSQR
+233 PTSQR

-246 DDLLENIISSVP
+246 DDLLENIISSIP
-258 KSRRTDAEL
+258 KSKRTDAEM
-267 NGIHRGI
+267 NRIHRGI

-294 MPKALNEHDKPS
+294 MPRALSEHDKPCS
-306 VIHIQNL
+306 MHIQNL

-334 DDAIGVN
+334 DDAVSVN
-341 TVNGIYDFEEQI
+341 TVNAIYDFKEQI
-353 LEQKNIYPDKNSP
+353 LEQKNVYPEQNAP
-366 YNPKLMEDMNSYL
+366 YNPKLMEDINSYL

-393 IIQNKPVSTTI
+393 IIQNKPVRESI

-416 SSRRDRDRSSS
+416 ASAARRAITKTTPASSI
-427 SGSGPMVVQTYIDRA
+427 QTYIDRA

-460 KRVSSTPSDP
+460 KRVDMTPDDRAF
-470 SYITSF
+470 ITSF
-476 ITLNKQAVALTQMG
+476 VTLNKQAVALTQMG
-490 LPDTLLSDRIFM
+490 LPDTFLADRISI

-507 KTWSSI
+507 KTWSSLI
-513 MSDIKF
+513 GGVKF
-519 RDDVV
+519 RDDIPTEVV
-524 TEIINVDRVVK
+524 NVDKVSEK
-535 GGRSGGGEEEEHL
+535 GGEGKERS

-555 VFSDVMAFS
+555 VFSDVVAFA
-564 PNESISKS
+564 PNESISNS
-572 THKIGE
+572 TNKISQ
-578 FINSFVPTNEDAFLA
+578 FINSFVPTNEDAFTAL
-593 IESRLGRCL
+593 EYRLGRSL

-623 HQYNAMRAFI
+623 HQYERMRAFV

-640 MKRLSASSTKFKK
+640 MKRLSASSSKFKK
-653 LVDKNAITKLD
+653 LVDKNAITKRE
-664 SLELFYDAFNE
+664 SLELFYDAFND
-675 DEGKRLPISKELH
+675 DEGKRKGRSIMN
-688 KKIVLADDETTSLD
+688 KKIVLANNETTSID
-702 EIFKLYKLTD
+702 DIFKLYKL
-712 NKHVSGDGGGFL
+712 NEESGSGSKSSGGDFL
-724 SSSEILKMI
+724 SSSEILKII
-733 LDVDFARLFM
+733 LDVDFARLLM
-743 DVMAVENSDLTSS
+743 DTMAVENSDLTSS

-761 LKREQKDLKEKMM
+761 LRREQQDLKEQMQ

-790 SLSRVYTS
+790 HLSRVYDS
-798 PGDLELDSG
+798 MGALEVDNG
-807 KPEDILFD
+807 KSADILFD
-815 SKYDSTGKR
+815 SKYDSTEKR

-852 NNEWTI
+852 GNEWTI

-872 SYICNIPSETK
+872 SYFCNIPSETN
-883 PKPLCFSINQKCL
+883 PKPLCFSMNQKCL
-896 DKSMS
+896 DKTMS
-901 ESSLLDDLT
+901 ESSLLSDLST
-910 SKIINEFDS
+910 KIIGEFDS
-919 RSDVKKRNID
+919 KSESKKKDID

-937 NIKLLL
+937 NIKLLS

-956 KYVLG
+956 KYLLG
-961 QEHKK
+961 QEYNKK
-966 NVATVVRSPYQE
+966 VEIIVKSPYQE
-978 IVDCILGM
+978 IVNCILGV
-986 DDIGK
+986 DDVAK

-1010 PDEDARWYYCKSCGV
+1010 PDEDARWYYCKSCGI
-1025 PGVRLLPTFFYE
+1025 PGVRLLPTFLYE
-1037 LAQNYNPQDPKSSK
+1037 LARNYNPQDPKSLK

-1059 ERTNGKREG
+1059 EKTNGKREG
-1068 DQIVDKYSGYSISK
+1068 DQIVDKYSGYTISK
-1082 IALVSEGWMLEEEGG
+1082 IALVSEGWLLEDEESGG
-1097 EGVGGGEFSESALH
+1097 SGGNELSESAVH
-1111 LIRSEQE
+1111 LIRSEEE
-1118 NASDLAAVNSGEI
+1118 NASDLSAVNSGEI
-1131 IDASIKSEHVQEK
+1131 IDANIKSDK
-1144 GDGEGEEKE
+1144 GKV
-1153 EDDDDEYNEEGMNA
+1153 
-1167 EEEDEGEEEGEG
+1167 EGEEEGKEQDEEEEEEEYEGEEEEEELSEAEG
-1179 EGGED
+1179 EGDD
-1184 EKETVMSLNAII
+1184 ETTKSLNTVVN
-1196 SHYENSL
+1196 HYESSL

-1217 TIQLFLPKKKT
+1217 TIQLLLPKKKT

-1234 DKKTTV
+1234 DKKMTV
-1240 EYEAYEKTYNQYLIF
+1240 DYEAYEKTFNQYLIF
-1255 YSMALIIIVIQSSI
+1255 YSMALIIIVIQTSI
-1269 PQIKSKI
+1269 PQIKSKT

-1284 FSGYPLSLDEGDLS
+1284 FGGYPLTLDESDLS

-1334 LIKTKIV
+1334 LIKTKII
-1341 NQPQIQSRFDKKREF
+1341 NQPQIQSRFDKKRES
-1356 DALKEQRAQKSSHSK
+1356 DALKEQNKSLSSK
-1371 SGMKANVASSHFR
+1371 SGIKINVASSHFR

-1432 HFSLIV
+1432 HFSLVI

-1467 NERDHEGDSD
+1467 NEGQI
-1477 SNSNNALDYMVS
+1477 NTLDYMVS

-1511 YSLSEASTMV
+1511 HSLSEASIMT
-1521 DPRDTRSNIP
+1521 DPRDTRNNIS
-1531 DLPTNFDEF
+1531 DLPTNFDES
-1540 TIYNAFMTYCNYGNA
+1540 TIYNAFMTYCNYGKN
-1555 KGGAGGGVGTTLL
+1555 KGTAAGASL
-1568 SSDIHKI
+1568 SGDIHKI
-1575 CKFKNTLGENRDIFN
+1575 CKFKNTLGENREVFN
-1590 IFKNSQNLDVSHAD
+1590 ILKNSQNMSHDD

-1615 FNLEYTT
+1615 YNLEYTT
-1622 KDLQHLLQL
+1622 KDLQHLLQII
-1631 VNGQT
+1631 NGQT
-1636 MKPMNEYQ
+1636 MKPMDQYQ
-1644 AGVGTYNENLNRI
+1644 TGVGTYNENLNRI
-1657 LLKAIDDF
+1657 LTKAIDDL
-1665 KMKSKSKESKMSAM
+1665 KTKSKSKESKSKTKGGGDL
-1679 SASMLFPEDFI
+1679 MLFSDEFI

-1699 RSQTSLRE
+1699 RTQTHLRE
-1707 LQIIIEKNTKTLTD
+1707 LQIIIEKNTKTLTE
-1721 KMENYLNF
+1721 KVEKYLNF
-1729 AASKKSATFRNAI
+1729 AGSKKSATFRNAV
-1742 FRTAEDIEKG
+1742 FRTFEDVDKG
-1752 IFKNG
+1752 VFKNG
-1757 GIMLF
+1757 GIMMF
-1762 NKMENTLLNG
+1762 NNMENTLFNG
-1772 ENNSLEVS
+1772 ENNTLEVS
-1780 IEFVINA
+1780 MEFVRNA
-1787 VKNITQVYPNIILS
+1787 IKNITQIYPNIILS

-1812 ISGQLSK
+1812 ISGQLSS
-1819 GDSESIVKFSNERIT
+1819 GDSDSIIKFSNERIT
-1834 NTLNNF
+1834 NKLDKF
-1840 YKIGNKKPINAIFKN
+1840 YTIGSKKSINAILKN
-1855 VQKSTLF
+1855 VQMSTLF
-1862 LNEIVKNTP
+1862 LNEVVKNTP
-1871 VFSDAKHITVLLY
+1871 VYSDTKHVTVLLY
-1884 EYYFLL
+1884 EYYFLI

-1907 SQGKT
+1907 SQGKP
-1912 GKIVDIQKEISRIL
+1912 GKQVDIQKEISRVL
-1926 ETYFHLVVE
+1926 ETYFYLVVE
-1935 DKKFINKDI
+1935 DKKLINKDI

-1950 YLRTIDEERD
+1950 YLRSIDEERD

-2007 LVRIERIN
+2007 LARIERIN

-2067 ASADMYPDSYQDE
+2067 ASAEMYPDSYQDE
-2080 GTEEEVREEE
+2080 GAEEMREEE

>member
-1 MSNIEIEKEKYKN
+1 M
-14 KLFLGDEIKLNANVS
+14 
-29 DSKLQ
+29 
-34 NNVYEIVYV
+34 
-43 DSTLLKLNNKQTR
+43 
-56 QIINVKINN
+56 
-65 DKIQK
+65 
-70 IEEEEI
+70 
-76 SEIQIIKRK
+76 
-85 ASHKYVEQSDFKID
+85 
-99 MTLSIELTPLS
+99 
-110 PLSVDDESLFI
+110 
-121 LCKIIDV
+121 

-141 DDLGGEVKEISQ
+141 DDLGAEVKDIPQ

-170 WIKNIKVI
+170 WIKKIKVI
-178 EFRPT
+178 EFKPKPV
-183 AKTTTIGKGEEYNS
+183 AATISQGEDL
-197 MGLGEQEEEQDSGI
+197 MGEQEQDSGI
-211 DIDLADALDEG
+211 DLDLADALDEG

-294 MPKALNEHDKPS
+294 MPRALNEHDKPS

-334 DDAIGVN
+334 DDVIGVN

-353 LEQKNIYPDKNSP
+353 LEQKKLYPDKNAP
-366 YNPKLMEDMNSYL
+366 YIPTMEDMNSYL

-393 IIQNKPVSTTI
+393 VMQNKPVSTTI

-410 NDTIAS
+410 NDTIVS
-416 SSRRDRDRSSS
+416 LK
-427 SGSGPMVVQTYIDRA
+427 GVGLTVQTYIDRA
-442 YNPGLT
+442 YNLGLT

-460 KRVSSTPSDP
+460 KRVNSTPNDP
-470 SYITSF
+470 AFITSF
-476 ITLNKQAVALTQMG
+476 ITLNKEAVALTQMG
-490 LPDTLLSDRIFM
+490 LPDTLLTDRVLM

-513 MSDIKF
+513 ISDIKF
-519 RDDVV
+519 RDNVV
-524 TEIINVDRVVK
+524 TEVINVDKVVEEE
-535 GGRSGGGEEEEHL
+535 REGEEEEKEKRL
-548 EEYKGGI
+548 EKYKGGI
-555 VFSDVMAFS
+555 VFSGVLAFA

-572 THKIGE
+572 THKIGQ
-578 FINSFVPTNEDAFLA
+578 FINSFVPTNQDAFSAL
-593 IESRLGRCL
+593 ESRLGRCL

-616 YNKDLTE
+616 YNKDVTE

-640 MKRLSASSTKFKK
+640 MKRLSASSSKFKK
-653 LVDKNAITKLD
+653 LVDKNAITKLE
-664 SLELFYDAFNE
+664 SLELFYQPFNE
-675 DEGKRLPISKELH
+675 DEGKRVLISKELH
-688 KKIVLADDETTSLD
+688 NKIVLANDETTSLD

-712 NKHVSGDGGGFL
+712 DKHGGNGNSSGFL

-733 LDVDFARLFM
+733 FDVDFARLFM
-743 DVMAVENSDLTSS
+743 DVMAIENSDLTSS

-790 SLSRVYTS
+790 NLSRVYTS
-798 PGDLELDSG
+798 LDVLKLDSG
-807 KPEDILFD
+807 KPEDVLFD

-824 VVKDGDYAAL
+824 IVKDGDYAAL
-834 KIVDQDDGSTRY
+834 KIVDHDDGSTRY

-852 NNEWTI
+852 NNEWAI
-858 DKDPELQNVQVDDP
+858 DKDPELQNVHVDDP

-883 PKPLCFSINQKCL
+883 LKPLCFSINQKCL

-919 RSDVKKRNID
+919 RSEVKKRNID

-937 NIKLLL
+937 NIKLLS

-956 KYVLG
+956 KYLLG

-966 NVATVVRSPYQE
+966 NVTTIVRSPYQE

-986 DDIGK
+986 DDVGK

-1097 EGVGGGEFSESALH
+1097 EGVGGGEFSESAVQ
-1111 LIRSEQE
+1111 LIRSEEE

-1131 IDASIKSEHVQEK
+1131 IDASIKSERVEEK
-1144 GDGEGEEKE
+1144 GQDDGEGEGK
-1153 EDDDDEYNEEGMNA
+1153 G
-1167 EEEDEGEEEGEG
+1167 EEGEG
-1179 EGGED
+1179 EGEEGEGEEGEEGEGEEEKEED
-1184 EKETVMSLNAII
+1184 EEGKGEGENETVMSLNTII
-1196 SHYENSL
+1196 SHYESSL
-1203 SVIFKNKDKRFIIE
+1203 SVIFKNKDKRFMVE
-1217 TIQLFLPKKKT
+1217 TIQLLLPKKKT

-1298 FVIYMACISQKVKSD
+1298 FVVYMACISQKVKSD

-1321 KINQDK
+1321 KINQEK

-1334 LIKTKIV
+1334 LIKMKII

-1356 DALKEQRAQKSSHSK
+1356 DALKEQRVQKSLHSK
-1371 SGMKANVASSHFR
+1371 SGMKVNVASSHFR

-1390 SAFITSTPL
+1390 TVFITSTPL

-1432 HFSLIV
+1432 HFSLVI

-1452 RSKLLSKNYIQNACC
+1452 KTKLLSKNYIQNACC
-1467 NERDHEGDSD
+1467 NEREGDLHDKSVTT
-1477 SNSNNALDYMVS
+1477 LDYMTS

-1494 KNYCDMVECTSA
+1494 KNYCDIVDCTSA
-1506 ILLDI
+1506 ILLDV
-1511 YSLSEASTMV
+1511 YNLSEASIML
-1521 DPRDTRSNIP
+1521 DPRDTRNNIP
-1531 DLPTNFDEF
+1531 DLSTNFDEF

-1555 KGGAGGGVGTTLL
+1555 KGGASSTTSL

-1590 IFKNSQNLDVSHAD
+1590 IFKNSQNSDMSHAD

-1631 VNGQT
+1631 VNGET

-1644 AGVGTYNENLNRI
+1644 VGVGTYNENLNRI

-1665 KMKSKSKESKMSAM
+1665 KMKSKAKEPKMSAM
-1679 SASMLFPEDFI
+1679 SSMLFPEDFI
-1690 VALKNFNEN
+1690 VALKKFNEN
-1699 RSQTSLRE
+1699 RTQTSLRE
-1707 LQIIIEKNTKTLTD
+1707 LQIIIEKNTKTLNE
-1721 KMENYLNF
+1721 KCEKYLNF
-1729 AASKKSATFRNAI
+1729 NTSSKNVTFRNAI

-1780 IEFVINA
+1780 IEFVRNA
-1787 VKNITQVYPNIILS
+1787 VKNIIQIYPNIILS

-1819 GDSESIVKFSNERIT
+1819 GDSESIIKFSNERIT
-1834 NTLNNF
+1834 NKLDNF
-1840 YKIGNKKPINAIFKN
+1840 YKIGNKKPINAILKN
-1855 VQKSTLF
+1855 VQTSTLF

-1871 VFSDAKHITVLLY
+1871 IFSDAKHITVLLY
-1884 EYYFLL
+1884 EYYFLV

-1895 LFFSEIAKQKQL
+1895 IYFSEIAKQKQL

-1912 GKIVDIQKEISRIL
+1912 GKMVVDVQKEISRIL
-1926 ETYFHLVVE
+1926 ETYFYLVIE
-1935 DKKFINKDI
+1935 DKKLINKDI

-1950 YLRTIDEERD
+1950 YLRSIDEERD

-1975 IYLNHKKYKMGTQS
+1975 IYLIHKKYKMGTQS
-1989 IGKNTGLRIYNPE
+1989 IGKNTGLRIYNPD
-2002 FEAEE
+2002 FETEE
-2007 LVRIERIN
+2007 LARIERIN
-2015 GRKKARGLPPVS
+2015 GRKKERGLSAVS

-2033 AREDAVE
+2033 AREYAVE
-2040 DEGDAPDMD
+2040 DEGDAPDND

-2067 ASADMYPDSYQDE
+2067 TSAAMYPDSYQDE
-2080 GTEEEVREEE
+2080 GGGGGEEIREEE
-2090 E
+2090 

>member
-1 MSNIEIEKEKYKN
+1 MSNTEIEKEKYKN
-14 KLFLGDEIKLNANVS
+14 KLFLGDEIKLNANVP

-43 DSTLLKLNNKQTR
+43 DSALLKLNNKQTR
-56 QIINVKINN
+56 QIINVKIHN
-65 DKIQK
+65 DKMQK
-70 IEEEEI
+70 IEDEEVT
-76 SEIQIIKRK
+76 EIQIIKRK

-99 MTLSIELTPLS
+99 MTLSIELSPLS
-110 PLSVDDESLFI
+110 PQSSVDDDESLFI
-121 LCKIIDV
+121 LCKIVDV
-128 DKNQDIIEVKLLL
+128 DKNQDTIEVKLLL
-141 DDLGGEVKEISQ
+141 DDLGGEVKDIAQ

-170 WIKNIKVI
+170 WIKTIKVI
-178 EFRPT
+178 EFKPKAAT
-183 AKTTTIGKGEEYNS
+183 MTMSTGEEHN
-197 MGLGEQEEEQDSGI
+197 MGLGLGEEEEEQDSGI

-233 PSSQR
+233 PSSQK

-294 MPKALNEHDKPS
+294 MPKALSEHDKPS

-313 DTKLQWVLPVV
+313 DTNLQWVLPVV
-324 ENIKKLYVTG
+324 ENIKKLYVTE

-341 TVNGIYDFEEQI
+341 TVNAIYDFKDTI
-353 LEQKNIYPDKNSP
+353 LEQKNVYPDKNSRH
-366 YNPKLMEDMNSYL
+366 NPKLMEDMNSYL

-393 IIQNKPVSTTI
+393 VVQNKPVSTNI

-410 NDTIAS
+410 NDTIVS
-416 SSRRDRDRSSS
+416 SKGS
-427 SGSGPMVVQTYIDRA
+427 SGPKAQTHIDRA
-442 YNPGLT
+442 YNLGLT

-460 KRVSSTPSDP
+460 KRVDSTPSDP
-470 SYITSF
+470 AYITSF

-490 LPDTLLSDRIFM
+490 LPDTLLADRVLM
-502 DSLYL
+502 DSMYL
-507 KTWSSI
+507 KTWSNI
-513 MSDIKF
+513 MTDIKF
-519 RDDVV
+519 KDDVV
-524 TEIINVDRVVK
+524 TEVINVDRVVE
-535 GGRSGGGEEEEHL
+535 GREEEEERL
-548 EEYKGGI
+548 KEYKGGI
-555 VFSDVMAFS
+555 VFSDVMAFT
-564 PNESISKS
+564 PNESISNS
-572 THKIGE
+572 THKIGQ
-578 FINSFVPTNEDAFLA
+578 FINSFVPTNEDAFSA

-623 HQYNAMRAFI
+623 HQYDTMRAFI
-633 NKNISEY
+633 NKNIVDY
-640 MKRLSASSTKFKK
+640 MKRLSSSSVKFKK

-675 DEGKRLPISKELH
+675 DEGKRVPISKELH
-688 KKIVLADDETTSLD
+688 KKIVLANDETTSLD

-712 NKHVSGDGGGFL
+712 DKNGGSSGGDGFL
-724 SSSEILKMI
+724 SSSEILKMF

-761 LKREQKDLKEKMM
+761 LKREQQDLKEKMM
-774 KESSG
+774 KDSSG

-790 SLSRVYTS
+790 NLSRVYLS
-798 PGDLELDSG
+798 PGELELDSG
-807 KPEDILFD
+807 KPGDILFD
-815 SKYDSTGKR
+815 SKYDSSGKR
-824 VVKDGDYAAL
+824 IVKDGDYAAL
-834 KIVDQDDGSTRY
+834 KIVDHDDGSVRY

-852 NNEWTI
+852 NSEWTI

-872 SYICNIPSETK
+872 SYFCNIPSETK

-901 ESSLLDDLT
+901 ESSLLNDLT
-910 SKIINEFDS
+910 SKIISEFDS
-919 RSDVKKRNID
+919 RSEVKKRNID
-929 ETFLRDFK
+929 DIFLRDFK
-937 NIKLLL
+937 NIKLLF
-943 KLKVFEILKYNQK
+943 KLKFFEILKYNQN
-956 KYVLG
+956 KYLLG

-966 NVATVVRSPYQE
+966 NVTTVVRSPYRE

-1025 PGVRLLPTFFYE
+1025 PGVCLLPTFFYE
-1037 LAQNYNPQDPKSSK
+1037 LAHSYNPQDPKSSK
-1051 YITTLSRI
+1051 YITTLSQI
-1059 ERTNGKREG
+1059 ERKNGKREG
-1068 DQIVDKYSGYSISK
+1068 DQFVDKYSGYSISK
-1082 IALVSEGWMLEEEGG
+1082 IALVSEGWLVEEEGGG
-1097 EGVGGGEFSESALH
+1097 EGVGGGGGGFSESAVN
-1111 LIRSEQE
+1111 LIRSEEE

-1131 IDASIKSEHVQEK
+1131 IDASIKSERVEEK
-1144 GDGEGEEKE
+1144 GQDDGEGKGEEDEEEEEEEEEEEYEKE
-1153 EDDDDEYNEEGMNA
+1153 EG
-1167 EEEDEGEEEGEG
+1167 EDEEEEEGSQVEN
-1179 EGGED
+1179 
-1184 EKETVMSLNAII
+1184 ETVMSLNSII
-1196 SHYENSL
+1196 NHYETSL
-1203 SVIFKNKDKRFIIE
+1203 SVVFKNKDKRFIVE
-1217 TIQLFLPKKKT
+1217 TIQLLLPKKKT

-1269 PQIKSKI
+1269 PQIKSKT

-1284 FSGYPLSLDEGDLS
+1284 FSGYPFSLDEGNLS

-1327 MRDTLFN
+1327 MRDTLFS
-1334 LIKTKIV
+1334 LIKTKIL

-1356 DALKEQRAQKSSHSK
+1356 DALKEQKKSSHSK
-1371 SGMKANVASSHFR
+1371 SGMKINVASSHFR

-1412 LKNGSSLQT
+1412 LKNGSNLQT

-1467 NERDHEGDSD
+1467 NERDSGSGEDFHDKSVTT
-1477 SNSNNALDYMVS
+1477 LDYMVN

-1506 ILLDI
+1506 ILHDI
-1511 YSLSEASTMV
+1511 YSLSEASIML
-1521 DPRDTRSNIP
+1521 DPRDTRNNVP

-1555 KGGAGGGVGTTLL
+1555 KGGAGGGVGATSL

-1590 IFKNSQNLDVSHAD
+1590 ILKNSQNMDMSPAD
-1604 KIKLIDKIKNE
+1604 KMKLIDKIKNE

-1665 KMKSKSKESKMSAM
+1665 KMKSKAKESKMSVT
-1679 SASMLFPEDFI
+1679 MLFPEDFI
-1690 VALKNFNEN
+1690 VALKKFNEN
-1699 RSQTSLRE
+1699 RTQTLMRE
-1707 LQIIIEKNTKTLTD
+1707 LQIIIEKNITSLNEKCE
-1721 KMENYLNF
+1721 KYLNF
-1729 AASKKSATFRNAI
+1729 NTSSKNVTFRNAI

-1780 IEFVINA
+1780 MEFVRNA
-1787 VKNITQVYPNIILS
+1787 IKNMTQVYPNIILS
-1801 QVSEMESLPPY
+1801 QVSAMESLPPY
-1812 ISGQLSK
+1812 ISGQLSS
-1819 GDSESIVKFSNERIT
+1819 GDSESIIKFSNERIT
-1834 NTLNNF
+1834 NKLNNF
-1840 YKIGNKKPINAIFKN
+1840 YKIGNKKPIDTILKNA
-1855 VQKSTLF
+1855 QTSTLF
-1862 LNEIVKNTP
+1862 LNEVVKNTP
-1871 VFSDAKHITVLLY
+1871 VFSDAKHMTVLLY

-1895 LFFSEIAKQKQL
+1895 IHFSEIAKQKQL
-1907 SQGKT
+1907 SQVKTKSGKSV
-1912 GKIVDIQKEISRIL
+1912 VDIQKEISRIL
-1926 ETYFHLVVE
+1926 ETYFNLIVE
-1935 DKKFINKDI
+1935 DKKLVNKDI

-1950 YLRTIDEERD
+1950 YLRAIDEERD

-1989 IGKNTGLRIYNPE
+1989 IGKNTGLRIYNPD
-2002 FEAEE
+2002 FETEE
-2007 LVRIERIN
+2007 LARIERIN
-2015 GRKKARGLPPVS
+2015 GRKKARGLPPVT

-2080 GTEEEVREEE
+2080 GAEEMREEE
-2090 E
+2090 

>member
-1 MSNIEIEKEKYKN
+1 MSNMKGKERETEEQEDMGGNKN
-14 KLFLGDEIKLNANVS
+14 KLFLGDEIKINANVP

-43 DSTLLKLNNKQTR
+43 DSGLLKLNNKKTQ
-56 QIINVKINN
+56 QLESIKIHN
-65 DKIQK
+65 DKLQK
-70 IEEEEI
+70 IEDEEV
-76 SEIQIIKRK
+76 SEIQIIKRRS
-85 ASHKYVEQSDFKID
+85 SHKYVEQSGFKID
-99 MTLSIELTPLS
+99 MTVSIELAS
-110 PLSVDDESLFI
+110 SSSSSSSSKDEEEPLFI
-121 LCKIIDV
+121 LCKIVDV
-128 DKNQDIIEVKLLL
+128 DTTRDIIEVKLLL
-141 DDLGGEVKEISQ
+141 DDLGKEVKDIPQE
-153 DFQESIFINFG
+153 FQESIFINFG

-170 WIKNIKVI
+170 WIQRIKVI
-178 EFRPT
+178 EFKPP
-183 AKTTTIGKGEEYNS
+183 AADVVVKEGYVEEVY
-197 MGLGEQEEEQDSGI
+197 EEEESGI
-211 DIDLADALDEG
+211 ELDLAEALDEG

-233 PSSQR
+233 PTSQR

-246 DDLLENIISSVP
+246 DDLLENIISSIP
-258 KSRRTDAEL
+258 KSKRTDAEM
-267 NGIHRGI
+267 NRIHRGI

-294 MPKALNEHDKPS
+294 MPRALSEYDKPCAT
-306 VIHIQNL
+306 HIQNL
-313 DTKLQWVLPVV
+313 DMKLQWVLPVV

-334 DDAIGVN
+334 DDAVSVN
-341 TVNGIYDFEEQI
+341 TVNAIYDFKEQI
-353 LEQKNIYPDKNSP
+353 LEQKNVYPELNAP
-366 YNPKLMEDMNSYL
+366 YNPKLMEDLNSYL

-393 IIQNKPVSTTI
+393 VIQNKPVHESI

-416 SSRRDRDRSSS
+416 ASAARRAITKTNALAF
-427 SGSGPMVVQTYIDRA
+427 QTNIDRV

-448 KLEFEDVKSNNV
+448 RLEFEDVKSNNV
-460 KRVSSTPSDP
+460 KRVDMTPDDP
-470 SYITSF
+470 AFITSF
-476 ITLNKQAVALTQMG
+476 VTLNKEAVILTQMG
-490 LPDTLLSDRIFM
+490 LPDTFLADRVSI

-507 KTWSSI
+507 KTWSSLI
-513 MSDIKF
+513 ADVKF
-519 RDDVV
+519 RDIV
-524 TEIINVDRVVK
+524 TEVINVDKVSEK
-535 GGRSGGGEEEEHL
+535 GAEGEERSG
-548 EEYKGGI
+548 EYKGGI
-555 VFSDVMAFS
+555 VFSGVISFA

-572 THKIGE
+572 TNKISQ
-578 FINSFVPTNEDAFLA
+578 FINSFVPTNEDAFVAL
-593 IESRLGRCL
+593 ESRLGRCL

-623 HQYNAMRAFI
+623 HQYNGMRAFI

-640 MKRLSASSTKFKK
+640 MKRLSASSSKFKK
-653 LVDKNAITKLD
+653 LVDKNAITKRE
-664 SLELFYDAFNE
+664 SLELFYDAFND
-675 DEGKRLPISKELH
+675 DEGKRKRHSKELH
-688 KKIVLADDETTSLD
+688 KKIVLANDDTTSLD
-702 EIFKLYKLTD
+702 DIFELYKLNHD
-712 NKHVSGDGGGFL
+712 KHGSNGNSSGFL
-724 SSSEILKMI
+724 SSSEILKIM
-733 LDVDFARLFM
+733 LDADFARLFM
-743 DVMAVENSDLTSS
+743 DTMAVENSDLTSS

-761 LKREQKDLKEKMM
+761 LRREQQDLKEQMM

-790 SLSRVYTS
+790 NLSRVYLS
-798 PGDLELDSG
+798 MGALEVENG
-807 KPEDILFD
+807 KSADILFD

-834 KIVDQDDGSTRY
+834 KIVDQDDDSARY

-872 SYICNIPSETK
+872 SYFCNIPSETK

-896 DKSMS
+896 DKTMS
-901 ESSLLDDLT
+901 ESSLLNDLT
-910 SKIINEFDS
+910 SKIIDEFGS
-919 RSDVKKRNID
+919 KSESKKKDID
-929 ETFLRDFK
+929 EIFLRDFK
-937 NIKLLL
+937 NIKLIL

-956 KYVLG
+956 KYLLG

-966 NVATVVRSPYQE
+966 KVTTLVRSPYQE

-1025 PGVRLLPTFFYE
+1025 PGVCLLPTFFYE
-1037 LAQNYNPQDPKSSK
+1037 LARNYNPQDPKSSK
-1051 YITTLSRI
+1051 YMTTLSRI

-1082 IALVSEGWMLEEEGG
+1082 IALVSEGWLVEEEG
-1097 EGVGGGEFSESALH
+1097 EDAGVQL
-1111 LIRSEQE
+1111 LRSEEE

-1131 IDASIKSEHVQEK
+1131 IDASIKSERVEEK
-1144 GDGEGEEKE
+1144 GDAKDKGEEDE
-1153 EDDDDEYNEEGMNA
+1153 QDEYEEQEEQDEEEQEGQG
-1167 EEEDEGEEEGEG
+1167 EEEDQSEREGEG
-1179 EGGED
+1179 EN
-1184 EKETVMSLNAII
+1184 ETAMSLNTII
-1196 SHYENSL
+1196 NHYESSL
-1203 SVIFKNKDKRFIIE
+1203 SVIFKNKDKRFILE
-1217 TIQLFLPKKKT
+1217 TIQLLLPKKKT

-1255 YSMALIIIVIQSSI
+1255 YSMALVIIVIQSSI

-1284 FSGYPLSLDEGDLS
+1284 FGGYPLSLDEGDLS
-1298 FVIYMACISQKVKSD
+1298 FVVYMACISQKVKSD

-1327 MRDTLFN
+1327 MRDTLFS
-1334 LIKTKIV
+1334 LIKTKIL
-1341 NQPQIQSRFDKKREF
+1341 NQPQIQSRFDKKREY
-1356 DALKEQRAQKSSHSK
+1356 DALKEQKKSLSSK
-1371 SGMKANVASSHFR
+1371 AGMKLNVASSHFR

-1390 SAFITSTPL
+1390 TAFITSMPL

-1432 HFSLIV
+1432 HFSLVI

-1452 RSKLLSKNYIQNACC
+1452 KTKLLSRNYIQNACC
-1467 NERDHEGDSD
+1467 NERDRDYEG
-1477 SNSNNALDYMVS
+1477 NSTLDYMVS

-1506 ILLDI
+1506 ILMDI
-1511 YSLSEASTMV
+1511 YSLSEASTML
-1521 DPRDTRSNIP
+1521 DPRDTRNNIP

-1555 KGGAGGGVGTTLL
+1555 KGGASGGVVGTTLL

-1590 IFKNSQNLDVSHAD
+1590 IFKNSQNSDMSHAD

-1657 LLKAIDDF
+1657 LLKAIEDL
-1665 KMKSKSKESKMSAM
+1665 KMKPKAKESKMSAM
-1679 SASMLFPEDFI
+1679 SPSMLFPEDFI

-1699 RSQTSLRE
+1699 RSQTSLRD
-1707 LQIIIEKNTKTLTD
+1707 LQIIIEKNTKTFTD
-1721 KMENYLNF
+1721 KAEKYLNF
-1729 AASKKSATFRNAI
+1729 NTSKKSATFRNAI

-1772 ENNSLEVS
+1772 ENSLEVS
-1780 IEFVINA
+1780 IEFVRNA

-1819 GDSESIVKFSNERIT
+1819 GDSESIIKFSNERIT

-1840 YKIGNKKPINAIFKN
+1840 YKIGNKKPVDTILKN
-1855 VQKSTLF
+1855 VQTSTLF
-1862 LNEIVKNTP
+1862 LNEVVKNTP
-1871 VFSDAKHITVLLY
+1871 IFSDAKYMTVLLY
-1884 EYYFLL
+1884 EYYFII

-1895 LFFSEIAKQKQL
+1895 IHFSEIAKQKQL
-1907 SQGKT
+1907 SQVKSKSGKSV
-1912 GKIVDIQKEISRIL
+1912 VDIQKEISRIL
-1926 ETYFHLVVE
+1926 ETYFYLTVE
-1935 DKKFINKDI
+1935 DKKLINKDI

-1950 YLRTIDEERD
+1950 YLRAIDEERD
-1960 DIVQNVEKMSEDQKQ
+1960 DIVHNVEKMSEDQKQ

-1989 IGKNTGLRIYNPE
+1989 IGKNAGLRIYNPD
-2002 FEAEE
+2002 FEMEE
-2007 LVRIERIN
+2007 LARIERIN

-2040 DEGDAPDMD
+2040 DEGDAPDID

-2080 GTEEEVREEE
+2080 GAEEMREEE

>member
-1 MSNIEIEKEKYKN
+1 METEKEKKDAGNN
-14 KLFLGDEIKLNANVS
+14 KLFLGDEIKINAHVP

-43 DSTLLKLNNKQTR
+43 DSTLLKLNNKQT
-56 QIINVKINN
+56 QQVINVKIRN

-70 IEEEEI
+70 IDEEEV

-85 ASHKYVEQSDFKID
+85 SSHKYVEQSDFKID
-99 MTLSIELTPLS
+99 MTLSIELMPPPSSSSSLTEQSQQSQQQQPQQ
-110 PLSVDDESLFI
+110 PLFI

-128 DKNQDIIEVKLLL
+128 DKNQDMIEVKLVL
-141 DDLGGEVKEISQ
+141 DDLGAETKDIPQ

-170 WIKNIKVI
+170 WINKMKVI
-178 EFRPT
+178 EFKPKPV
-183 AKTTTIGKGEEYNS
+183 AATTSQGDDLII
-197 MGLGEQEEEQDSGI
+197 GEQEQEEDTGI
-211 DIDLADALDEG
+211 DLDLADALDEG

-238 IVSETKQY
+238 IVSEIKQY

-294 MPKALNEHDKPS
+294 MPRALNEYDKPS

-334 DDAIGVN
+334 DDTIGVN
-341 TVNGIYDFEEQI
+341 TVNAIYDFEEQI
-353 LEQKNIYPDKNSP
+353 QEQKKMYPDKNAP
-366 YNPKLMEDMNSYL
+366 YNHMIMEGMNSYL

-393 IIQNKPVSTTI
+393 VMQNKPVSTNI

-410 NDTIAS
+410 NDTIVS
-416 SSRRDRDRSSS
+416 SKA
-427 SGSGPMVVQTYIDRA
+427 SGSGSGSTGQTYIDRA
-442 YNPGLT
+442 YNMGLT
-448 KLEFEDVKSNNV
+448 KLEFEDVKSNSV
-460 KRVSSTPSDP
+460 KRVNSTPNDP
-470 SYITSF
+470 AFITSF

-490 LPDTLLSDRIFM
+490 LPDTLLSDRVLM
-502 DSLYL
+502 NSLYL
-507 KTWSSI
+507 KIWSSI
-513 MSDIKF
+513 IADIKF

-524 TEIINVDRVVK
+524 TEVINVDKVVVRGDK
-535 GGRSGGGEEEEHL
+535 EEEE
-548 EEYKGGI
+548 ERYKGYKGGI
-555 VFSDVMAFS
+555 VFSDVTAFT

-572 THKIGE
+572 THKIGQ
-578 FINSFVPTNEDAFLA
+578 FINSFVPTNHDAFSAL
-593 IESRLGRCL
+593 ESRLGRCL
-602 SMHEVVYALQPFLI
+602 SMYEVVYALQPFLI

-623 HQYNAMRAFI
+623 QQYSAMRAFI

-640 MKRLSASSTKFKK
+640 TKRLSASSTKFKK

-675 DEGKRLPISKELH
+675 DEGKRVPISKELH
-688 KKIVLADDETTSLD
+688 KKIVLANDETTSLD

-712 NKHVSGDGGGFL
+712 DKHGSGSNGGSGGGFL
-724 SSSEILKMI
+724 SSSEILKLI

-756 EMDSI
+756 EVDSI
-761 LKREQKDLKEKMM
+761 VRREQQDLKEKMM

-790 SLSRVYTS
+790 NLSRVYLS
-798 PGDLELDSG
+798 MGALEVDNG
-807 KPEDILFD
+807 KSADILFD

-834 KIVDQDDGSTRY
+834 KIVDQDDDSARY

-872 SYICNIPSETK
+872 SYFCNIPSETK

-896 DKSMS
+896 DKTMS
-901 ESSLLDDLT
+901 ESSLLNDLT
-910 SKIINEFDS
+910 SKIIDEFGS
-919 RSDVKKRNID
+919 KSESKKKDID
-929 ETFLRDFK
+929 EIFLRDFK
-937 NIKLLL
+937 NIKLIL

-956 KYVLG
+956 KYLLG

-966 NVATVVRSPYQE
+966 KVTTVVRSPYQE

-1025 PGVRLLPTFFYE
+1025 PGVCLLPTFFYE

-1051 YITTLSRI
+1051 YITTLSKI

-1082 IALVSEGWMLEEEGG
+1082 IALVSEGWLVEEEG
-1097 EGVGGGEFSESALH
+1097 EDAGVQL
-1111 LIRSEQE
+1111 LRSEEE

-1131 IDASIKSEHVQEK
+1131 IDASIKSERVEEK
-1144 GDGEGEEKE
+1144 GGAKDKGEEDEQE
-1153 EDDDDEYNEEGMNA
+1153 EYEEQ
-1167 EEEDEGEEEGEG
+1167 EEEDEEEQEGQGEEEDQSEREGKGEN
-1179 EGGED
+1179 
-1184 EKETVMSLNAII
+1184 ETAMSLNTII
-1196 SHYENSL
+1196 NHYESSL
-1203 SVIFKNKDKRFIIE
+1203 SVIFKNKDKRFILE
-1217 TIQLFLPKKKT
+1217 TIQLLLPKKKT

-1255 YSMALIIIVIQSSI
+1255 YSMALVIIVIQSSI

-1284 FSGYPLSLDEGDLS
+1284 FGGYPLSLDEGDLS

-1327 MRDTLFN
+1327 MRDTLFS
-1334 LIKTKIV
+1334 LIKTKIL
-1341 NQPQIQSRFDKKREF
+1341 NQPQIQSRFDKKREY
-1356 DALKEQRAQKSSHSK
+1356 DALKEQKKSLSSK
-1371 SGMKANVASSHFR
+1371 TGMKLNVASSHFR

-1390 SAFITSTPL
+1390 TAFITSMPL

-1432 HFSLIV
+1432 HFSLVI
-1438 QKLIQEVISSQTKD
+1438 QKLVQEVISSQTKD
-1452 RSKLLSKNYIQNACC
+1452 KTKLLSRNYIQNACC
-1467 NERDHEGDSD
+1467 NERDRDYEG
-1477 SNSNNALDYMVS
+1477 NSTLDYMVS

-1506 ILLDI
+1506 ILMDI
-1511 YSLSEASTMV
+1511 YSLSEASTML
-1521 DPRDTRSNIP
+1521 DPRDTRNNIP

-1555 KGGAGGGVGTTLL
+1555 KGGASTSLL

-1590 IFKNSQNLDVSHAD
+1590 IFKNSQNSDMSHAD

-1657 LLKAIDDF
+1657 LLKAIEDL
-1665 KMKSKSKESKMSAM
+1665 KMKSKAKESKMSM
-1679 SASMLFPEDFI
+1679 TMLFPEDFI

-1699 RSQTSLRE
+1699 RSQTYLRD
-1707 LQIIIEKNTKTLTD
+1707 LQIIIEKNTKTLNE
-1721 KMENYLNF
+1721 KCEKYLNF
-1729 AASKKSATFRNAI
+1729 NTSKKSATFRNAI

-1772 ENNSLEVS
+1772 ENSLEVS
-1780 IEFVINA
+1780 IEFVRNA

-1819 GDSESIVKFSNERIT
+1819 GDSESIIKFSNERIT

-1840 YKIGNKKPINAIFKN
+1840 YKIGNKKPIDTILKN
-1855 VQKSTLF
+1855 VQTSTLF
-1862 LNEIVKNTP
+1862 LNEVVKNTP
-1871 VFSDAKHITVLLY
+1871 IFSDANHMTVLLY
-1884 EYYFLL
+1884 EYYFLI

-1895 LFFSEIAKQKQL
+1895 IHFSEIAKQKQL

-1912 GKIVDIQKEISRIL
+1912 KSGKSVVDIQKEISRIL
-1926 ETYFHLVVE
+1926 ETYFYLTVE
-1935 DKKFINKDI
+1935 DKKLINKDI

-1950 YLRTIDEERD
+1950 YLRAIDEERD

-1989 IGKNTGLRIYNPE
+1989 IGKNTGLRIYNPD

-2007 LVRIERIN
+2007 LARIERIN

-2040 DEGDAPDMD
+2040 DEGDAPDID

-2080 GTEEEVREEE
+2080 GAEEMREEE

>member
-1 MSNIEIEKEKYKN
+1 MEIEKEKKDAGNN
-14 KLFLGDEIKLNANVS
+14 KLFLGDEIKINANVP

-43 DSTLLKLNNKQTR
+43 DSTLLKLNNKQT
-56 QIINVKINN
+56 QQVINVKIHN

-70 IEEEEI
+70 IEEEEV

-99 MTLSIELTPLS
+99 MTLSIELMPPPSSSSEES
-110 PLSVDDESLFI
+110 PLFI
-121 LCKIIDV
+121 LCKIVDV

-141 DDLGGEVKEISQ
+141 DDLGSEVKDIPQ

-170 WIKNIKVI
+170 WIKKIKVI
-178 EFRPT
+178 EFKPKPAAVMT
-183 AKTTTIGKGEEYNS
+183 SQNEDY
-197 MGLGEQEEEQDSGI
+197 MGEQGAEQEQDSGI
-211 DIDLADALDEG
+211 DLDLADALDEG

-258 KSRRTDAEL
+258 KSRRTDAAL

-294 MPKALNEHDKPS
+294 MPRALNEHDKPS

-334 DDAIGVN
+334 DDTIGVN

-353 LEQKNIYPDKNSP
+353 LEQKKLYPDKNEP
-366 YNPKLMEDMNSYL
+366 YNHMIMEDMNSYL

-393 IIQNKPVSTTI
+393 VMQNKPVSTTI

-410 NDTIAS
+410 NDTIVS
-416 SSRRDRDRSSS
+416 SKKGSS
-427 SGSGPMVVQTYIDRA
+427 SGSTVQTYIDRA
-442 YNPGLT
+442 YNLGLT

-460 KRVSSTPSDP
+460 KRVNSTPNDP
-470 SYITSF
+470 AFITSF

-490 LPDTLLSDRIFM
+490 LPDTLLSDRVLM

-513 MSDIKF
+513 ISDIKF
-519 RDDVV
+519 RDNVV
-524 TEIINVDRVVK
+524 TEVINVDKVEK
-535 GGRSGGGEEEEHL
+535 EGGKEEEEQEKHL
-548 EEYKGGI
+548 EKYKGGI
-555 VFSDVMAFS
+555 VFSDVVAFA

-572 THKIGE
+572 THKIGQ
-578 FINSFVPTNEDAFLA
+578 FINSFVPTNQDAFSAL
-593 IESRLGRCL
+593 EYRLGRCL
-602 SMHEVVYALQPFLI
+602 SMYEVIYALQPFLI

-623 HQYNAMRAFI
+623 YQYNAMRAFI

-640 MKRLSASSTKFKK
+640 MKRLSASSSKFKK
-653 LVDKNAITKLD
+653 LVNKNAITKLE
-664 SLELFYDAFNE
+664 SLELFYQPFNE
-675 DEGKRLPISKELH
+675 DEGKRVPISKELH
-688 KKIVLADDETTSLD
+688 KKIVLANDETTSLD
-702 EIFKLYKLTD
+702 DIFKLYKLTD
-712 NKHVSGDGGGFL
+712 DKHGSNENGSGFL
-724 SSSEILKMI
+724 SSSEILKI
-733 LDVDFARLFM
+733 FLDADFARLFM
-743 DVMAVENSDLTSS
+743 DVMAIENSDLTSS

-779 ADSKTCKKREI
+779 ADSKSCKKREI
-790 SLSRVYTS
+790 NLSRVYTS
-798 PGDLELDSG
+798 PGELELDGG
-807 KPEDILFD
+807 KPADILFD

-852 NNEWTI
+852 NNAWAI
-858 DKDPELQNVQVDDP
+858 DKDPELQNVHVDDP
-872 SYICNIPSETK
+872 LYICNIPSETK

-919 RSDVKKRNID
+919 RSEVKKNNID
-929 ETFLRDFK
+929 EAFLRDFK

-956 KYVLG
+956 KYLLG

-966 NVATVVRSPYQE
+966 KVTTIVRSPYQE

-1037 LAQNYNPQDPKSSK
+1037 LAHNYNPQDPKSSK

-1082 IALVSEGWMLEEEGG
+1082 IALVSEGWMFEEEG
-1097 EGVGGGEFSESALH
+1097 EEAGVQ
-1111 LIRSEQE
+1111 LIRNEEE
-1118 NASDLAAVNSGEI
+1118 NASDLALVNSGEI
-1131 IDASIKSEHVQEK
+1131 IDVNIQSEHVQEK
-1144 GDGEGEEKE
+1144 GKG
-1153 EDDDDEYNEEGMNA
+1153 DD
-1167 EEEDEGEEEGEG
+1167 EEEGEG
-1179 EGGED
+1179 EGEGEEEEGEEEEGEGED
-1184 EKETVMSLNAII
+1184 KGEGEEEEEDGGEGENETVMSLNTII
-1196 SHYENSL
+1196 SHYESSL
-1203 SVIFKNKDKRFIIE
+1203 SVIFKNKDKRFMVE
-1217 TIQLFLPKKKT
+1217 TIQLLLPKKKT
-1228 KEQYEL
+1228 KDQYEL

-1298 FVIYMACISQKVKSD
+1298 FVVYMACISQKVKSD

-1321 KINQDK
+1321 KINQEK

-1356 DALKEQRAQKSSHSK
+1356 DALKEHRAQKSSHSK
-1371 SGMKANVASSHFR
+1371 SGIKANVASSHFR

-1452 RSKLLSKNYIQNACC
+1452 KTKLLSKNYIQNSCC
-1467 NERDHEGDSD
+1467 NEREDGVTT
-1477 SNSNNALDYMVS
+1477 LDYMIS
-1489 HVPNI
+1489 RVPNI
-1494 KNYCDMVECTSA
+1494 KNYCDMVDCTSA

-1511 YSLSEASTMV
+1511 YNLSEASIML
-1521 DPRDTRSNIP
+1521 DPRDTRNNIP
-1531 DLPTNFDEF
+1531 DLSTNFDEF

-1555 KGGAGGGVGTTLL
+1555 KGGANTTSL

-1590 IFKNSQNLDVSHAD
+1590 IFKNSQKSDMSHID

-1615 FNLEYTT
+1615 FNLDYTT

-1644 AGVGTYNENLNRI
+1644 VGVGTYNENLNRI
-1657 LLKAIDDF
+1657 LLKAIDDL
-1665 KMKSKSKESKMSAM
+1665 KMKPKAKESKMSVTM
-1679 SASMLFPEDFI
+1679 GFPDEFI

-1699 RSQTSLRE
+1699 RSQSSLRE
-1707 LQIIIEKNTKTLTD
+1707 LQIIIEKNIRL
-1721 KMENYLNF
+1721 LNEKCEKYF
-1729 AASKKSATFRNAI
+1729 NFNTSKKSATFHNAI

-1762 NKMENTLLNG
+1762 NNMENTLLNG

-1780 IEFVINA
+1780 IEFVRNA

-1819 GDSESIVKFSNERIT
+1819 GDSESIIKFSNERIT
-1834 NTLNNF
+1834 NKLDNF
-1840 YKIGNKKPINAIFKN
+1840 YKIGNKKPLNAILKN
-1855 VQKSTLF
+1855 VQISTLF

-1884 EYYFLL
+1884 EYYFLV

-1895 LFFSEIAKQKQL
+1895 IYFSEIAKQKQL

-1912 GKIVDIQKEISRIL
+1912 GKIVVDIQKEISRIL
-1926 ETYFHLVVE
+1926 ETYFYLVME
-1935 DKKFINKDI
+1935 DKKLINKNI

-1950 YLRTIDEERD
+1950 YLRSIDEERD

-1975 IYLNHKKYKMGTQS
+1975 IYLIHKKYKMGTQS
-1989 IGKNTGLRIYNPE
+1989 IGKNTGLRIYNPD
-2002 FEAEE
+2002 FEMEE
-2007 LVRIERIN
+2007 LARIQKIN
-2015 GRKKARGLPPVS
+2015 GRKKERGLSAVSS

-2033 AREDAVE
+2033 AREYAVE
-2040 DEGDAPDMD
+2040 DEGDAPDVD
-2049 ADDVMNE
+2049 GDDVMNE

-2067 ASADMYPDSYQDE
+2067 SSAAMYPDSYQDE
-2080 GTEEEVREEE
+2080 GAEEMREEE

>member
-1 MSNIEIEKEKYKN
+1 METEKEKKDAGNN
-14 KLFLGDEIKLNANVS
+14 KLFLGDEIKINAHVP

-43 DSTLLKLNNKQTR
+43 DSTLLKLNNKQT
-56 QIINVKINN
+56 QQVINVKIRN

-70 IEEEEI
+70 IDEEEV

-85 ASHKYVEQSDFKID
+85 SSHKYVEQSDFKID
-99 MTLSIELTPLS
+99 MTLSIELMPPPSSSSSLTEQSQQSQQQQPQQ
-110 PLSVDDESLFI
+110 PLFI

-128 DKNQDIIEVKLLL
+128 DKNQDMIEVKLVL
-141 DDLGGEVKEISQ
+141 DDLGAETKDIPQ

-170 WIKNIKVI
+170 WINKMKVI
-178 EFRPT
+178 EFKPKPV
-183 AKTTTIGKGEEYNS
+183 AATTSQGDDLII
-197 MGLGEQEEEQDSGI
+197 GEQEQEEDTGI
-211 DIDLADALDEG
+211 DLDLADALDEG

-238 IVSETKQY
+238 IVSEIKQY

-294 MPKALNEHDKPS
+294 MPRALNEYDKPS

-334 DDAIGVN
+334 DDTIGVN
-341 TVNGIYDFEEQI
+341 TVNAIYDFEEQI
-353 LEQKNIYPDKNSP
+353 QEQKKMYPDKNAP
-366 YNPKLMEDMNSYL
+366 YNHMIMEGMNSYL

-393 IIQNKPVSTTI
+393 VMQNKPVSTNI

-410 NDTIAS
+410 NDTIVS
-416 SSRRDRDRSSS
+416 SKA
-427 SGSGPMVVQTYIDRA
+427 SGSGSGSTGQTYIDRA
-442 YNPGLT
+442 YNMGLT
-448 KLEFEDVKSNNV
+448 KLEFEDVKSNSV
-460 KRVSSTPSDP
+460 KRVNSTPNDP
-470 SYITSF
+470 AFITSF

-490 LPDTLLSDRIFM
+490 LPDTLLSDRVLM
-502 DSLYL
+502 NSLYL
-507 KTWSSI
+507 KIWSSI
-513 MSDIKF
+513 IADIKF

-524 TEIINVDRVVK
+524 TEVINVDKVVVRGDK
-535 GGRSGGGEEEEHL
+535 EEEERYKG
-548 EEYKGGI
+548 YKGGI
-555 VFSDVMAFS
+555 VFSDVTAFT

-572 THKIGE
+572 THKIGQ
-578 FINSFVPTNEDAFLA
+578 FINSFVPTNHDAFSAL
-593 IESRLGRCL
+593 ESRLGRCL
-602 SMHEVVYALQPFLI
+602 SMYEVVYALQPFLI

-623 HQYNAMRAFI
+623 QQYSAMRAFI

-675 DEGKRLPISKELH
+675 DEGKRVPISKELH
-688 KKIVLADDETTSLD
+688 KKIVLANDETTSLD

-712 NKHVSGDGGGFL
+712 DKHGSGSNGGSGGGFL
-724 SSSEILKMI
+724 SSSEILKLI

-756 EMDSI
+756 EVDSI
-761 LKREQKDLKEKMM
+761 VRREQQDLKEKMM

-790 SLSRVYTS
+790 NLSRVYLS
-798 PGDLELDSG
+798 MGALEVDNG
-807 KPEDILFD
+807 KSADILFD

-834 KIVDQDDGSTRY
+834 KIVDQDDDSARY

-872 SYICNIPSETK
+872 SYFCNIPSETK

-896 DKSMS
+896 DKTMS
-901 ESSLLDDLT
+901 ESSLLNDLT
-910 SKIINEFDS
+910 SKIIDEFGS
-919 RSDVKKRNID
+919 KSESKKKDID
-929 ETFLRDFK
+929 EIFLRDFK
-937 NIKLLL
+937 NIKLIL

-956 KYVLG
+956 KYLLG

-966 NVATVVRSPYQE
+966 KVTTLVRSPYQE

-1025 PGVRLLPTFFYE
+1025 PGVCLLPTFFYE
-1037 LAQNYNPQDPKSSK
+1037 LARNYNPQDPKSSK
-1051 YITTLSRI
+1051 YMTTLSRI

-1082 IALVSEGWMLEEEGG
+1082 IALVSEGWLVEEEG
-1097 EGVGGGEFSESALH
+1097 EDAGVQL
-1111 LIRSEQE
+1111 LRSEEE

-1131 IDASIKSEHVQEK
+1131 IDASIKSERVEEK
-1144 GDGEGEEKE
+1144 GDAKDKGEEDE
-1153 EDDDDEYNEEGMNA
+1153 QDEYEEQEEQDEEEQEGQG
-1167 EEEDEGEEEGEG
+1167 EEEDQSEREGEG
-1179 EGGED
+1179 EN
-1184 EKETVMSLNAII
+1184 ETAMSLNTII
-1196 SHYENSL
+1196 NHYESSL
-1203 SVIFKNKDKRFIIE
+1203 SVIFKNKDKRFILE
-1217 TIQLFLPKKKT
+1217 TIQLLLPKKKT

-1255 YSMALIIIVIQSSI
+1255 YSMALVIIVIQSSI

-1284 FSGYPLSLDEGDLS
+1284 FGGYPLSLDEGDLS
-1298 FVIYMACISQKVKSD
+1298 FVVYMACISQKVKSD

-1327 MRDTLFN
+1327 MRDTLFS
-1334 LIKTKIV
+1334 LIKTKIL
-1341 NQPQIQSRFDKKREF
+1341 NQPQIQSRFDKKREY
-1356 DALKEQRAQKSSHSK
+1356 DALKEQKKSLSSK
-1371 SGMKANVASSHFR
+1371 AGMKLNVASSHFR

-1390 SAFITSTPL
+1390 TAFITSMPL

-1432 HFSLIV
+1432 HFSLVI

-1452 RSKLLSKNYIQNACC
+1452 KTKLLSRNYIQNACC
-1467 NERDHEGDSD
+1467 NERDRDYEG
-1477 SNSNNALDYMVS
+1477 NSTLDYMVS

-1506 ILLDI
+1506 ILMDI
-1511 YSLSEASTMV
+1511 YSLSEASTML
-1521 DPRDTRSNIP
+1521 DPRDTRNNIP

-1555 KGGAGGGVGTTLL
+1555 KGGASGGVVGTTLL

-1590 IFKNSQNLDVSHAD
+1590 IFKNSQNSDMSHAD

-1657 LLKAIDDF
+1657 LLKAIEDL
-1665 KMKSKSKESKMSAM
+1665 KMKPKAKESKMSAM
-1679 SASMLFPEDFI
+1679 SPSMLFPEDFI

-1699 RSQTSLRE
+1699 RSQTSLRD
-1707 LQIIIEKNTKTLTD
+1707 LQIIIEKNTKTFTD
-1721 KMENYLNF
+1721 KAEKYLNF
-1729 AASKKSATFRNAI
+1729 NTSKKSATFRNAI

-1772 ENNSLEVS
+1772 ENSLEVS
-1780 IEFVINA
+1780 IEFVRNA

-1819 GDSESIVKFSNERIT
+1819 GDSESIIKFSNERIT

-1840 YKIGNKKPINAIFKN
+1840 YKIGNKKPVDTILKN
-1855 VQKSTLF
+1855 VQTSTLF
-1862 LNEIVKNTP
+1862 LNEVVKNTP
-1871 VFSDAKHITVLLY
+1871 IFSDAKYMTVLLY
-1884 EYYFLL
+1884 EYYFII

-1895 LFFSEIAKQKQL
+1895 IHFSEIAKQKQL
-1907 SQGKT
+1907 SQVKSKSGKSV
-1912 GKIVDIQKEISRIL
+1912 VDIQKEISRIL
-1926 ETYFHLVVE
+1926 ETYFYLTVE
-1935 DKKFINKDI
+1935 DKKLINKDI

-1950 YLRTIDEERD
+1950 YLRAIDEERD
-1960 DIVQNVEKMSEDQKQ
+1960 DIVHNVEKMSEDQKQ

-1989 IGKNTGLRIYNPE
+1989 IGKNAGLRIYNPD
-2002 FEAEE
+2002 FEMEE
-2007 LVRIERIN
+2007 LARIERIN

-2040 DEGDAPDMD
+2040 DEGDAPDID

-2080 GTEEEVREEE
+2080 GAEEMREEE